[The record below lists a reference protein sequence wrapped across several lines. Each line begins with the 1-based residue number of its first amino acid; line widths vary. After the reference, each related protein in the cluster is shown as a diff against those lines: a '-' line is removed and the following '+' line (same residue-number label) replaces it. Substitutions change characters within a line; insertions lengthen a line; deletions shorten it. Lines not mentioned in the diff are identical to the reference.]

1 MTHGLCGKEGAMVFK
16 RVLKGIGRLMLTT
29 AVMCGVGLFLCSSEV
44 KAEIKDPVIGITNTN
59 NTGVDDTR
67 FNVTITNKNT
77 EASGKITVK
86 KVELCEDTACSS
98 SVASFTLSSE
108 LEIVEGADSTFSISN
123 SDFIKN
129 AEYSKLTSG
138 TISIKGV
145 RITYDSDTQNKT
157 MTKDCGSV
165 IPAITSN
172 TLYKISIP
180 KLTKDGGSSAPYDTN
195 ASYSDSNFTIKVGD
209 RTGDRTYE
217 AGKAGYGYAGESVL
231 ITPSGNPDYYIN
243 YYTDSTDVP
252 TWDSGKFSE
261 PETPYSVDNLNGD
274 VTVNVQYFPKFNDVW
289 FETTGS
295 TNVYLDDDGK
305 ATYTSLAAKFDN
317 DKLNS
322 SGNDRNIIMS
332 NMVIVPELTDTGST
346 NIAGDAWSSVGGTS
360 STKIDFGTLTRHA
373 LSDINSPGIAKVK
386 AIALKPNGGNGET
399 PPINPVETKSSDKY
413 LSLNVYAQPTG
424 ILLQNVPISVM
435 AGGNAT
441 TVKIFNGIEP
451 GGANQNPSIYAETL
465 TVTPSEVLDKSSTN
479 FKYNAATG
487 EVTVKASS
495 TATSGATATVTLTLD
510 NGITTPIY
518 KSFEV
523 KIISFDKDKTISSI
537 KNSNKNYITYNKD
550 KGYSLDIKQLIIDNA
565 KDSSGNSITID
576 KNQITE
582 VKVGSTS
589 CSEGTWKP
597 SEAALNQK
605 VSCKINGVKIEES
618 DGLKVSAYPM
628 PTATYSSSN
637 RTLSV
642 KIPTKVATA
651 YSDDNNIRQS
661 KGFKLIL
668 EDSSGN
674 TLYEYTDSKYQN
686 VLSSS
691 SESTVTYTV
700 TATDIEGMITSAA
713 SNGKF
718 SADTTSVKF
727 KVIPMGYKQSSTS
740 DETIKAKDEIAGKT
754 DAVTVYKV
762 SASGTNFT
770 SSAAYGLDGQT
781 VSITATPNSGYSF
794 KQWSDGNTSNPRQ
807 VKVSASGTRS
817 FQAVAGDRVA
827 NSTGAGG
834 TDNSE
839 LYDDVPKTAESNSA
853 IWLIVFMVF
862 AVMGTTYALYLQ
874 LRAANSKH
882 DR

>member
-1 MTHGLCGKEGAMVFK
+1 MVFK

-44 KAEIKDPVIGITNTN
+44 KADPTL
-59 NTGVDDTR
+59 
-67 FNVTITNKNT
+67 TIT
-77 EASGKITVK
+77 S
-86 KVELCEDTACSS
+86 
-98 SVASFTLSSE
+98 
-108 LEIVEGADSTFSISN
+108 
-123 SDFIKN
+123 
-129 AEYSKLTSG
+129 
-138 TISIKGV
+138 
-145 RITYDSDTQNKT
+145 
-157 MTKDCGSV
+157 
-165 IPAITSN
+165 TSN
-172 TLYKISIP
+172 T
-180 KLTKDGGSSAPYDTN
+180 N
-195 ASYSDSNFTIKVGD
+195 
-209 RTGDRTYE
+209 
-217 AGKAGYGYAGESVL
+217 
-231 ITPSGNPDYYIN
+231 
-243 YYTDSTDVP
+243 
-252 TWDSGKFSE
+252 
-261 PETPYSVDNLNGD
+261 
-274 VTVNVQYFPKFNDVW
+274 
-289 FETTGS
+289 
-295 TNVYLDDDGK
+295 
-305 ATYTSLAAKFDN
+305 
-317 DKLNS
+317 
-322 SGNDRNIIMS
+322 
-332 NMVIVPELTDTGST
+332 LTDNRFVLGVNNSGETS
-346 NIAGDAWSSVGGTS
+346 NITV
-360 STKIDFGTLTRHA
+360 TKIDFYKSNSSGTL
-373 LSDINSPGIAKVK
+373 SDPISSVSLDSDNTISAGASDGKINITNKQFIEGYSGSDTGNVSIAGVSV
-386 AIALKPNGGNGET
+386 T
-399 PPINPVETKSSDKY
+399 YSVDDSSDVTK
-413 LSLNVYAQPTG
+413 
-424 ILLQNVPISVM
+424 
-435 AGGNAT
+435 
-441 TVKIFNGIEP
+441 
-451 GGANQNPSIYAETL
+451 
-465 TVTPSEVLDKSSTN
+465 TVTPLSD
-479 FKYNAATG
+479 
-487 EVTVKASS
+487 VTTAPIYKVSAVKASS
-495 TATSGATATVTLTLD
+495 YREVDYNPTFKYTVGNRENCQFGYQGETYKIEDVNTNVSHYYMLAKLDNNDPSNPIKFNADDNGWEDCSSPDFEIASDNIGNGNVLYHVAYLPKVQGKKLVVTGSSNSGSTLSSTRLDIVSNSVVGDTTLTYEIGSFENENENAQKNTILGYYTKSALGTIISNMASISANPSGSNGCNVTMKLSNIGTTGEVEVKLEIKLGTNDVASVVLPITLRAITATGFELQSDTVTLMAGESKDVSIIKGILPAGANQTLENYTGSATVTSGNNLIETCTYNNTGGNKTVGTITLKAKSGVTSGTATVQIKLKDNTTLTDLAPQ
-510 NGITTPIY
+510 TLT
-518 KSFEV
+518 V
-523 KIISFDKDKTISSI
+523 KIISFSKDNTIKSI
-537 KNSNKNYITYNKD
+537 NKNNKNYITYNKD

-565 KDSSGNSITID
+565 KDTSDNTVTITKDQIDVSVGDSSCTDGI
-576 KNQITE
+576 
-582 VKVGSTS
+582 
-589 CSEGTWKP
+589 WKP
-597 SEAALNQK
+597 SEAATNKEVKCK
-605 VSCKINGVKIEES
+605 VNGVQI
-618 DGLKVSAYPM
+618 DGIRVSAYPM

-700 TATDIEGMITSAA
+700 PAADIEGMITSAA

-807 VKVSASGTRS
+807 VKVSASGTRA

>member
-1 MTHGLCGKEGAMVFK
+1 MVFK

-44 KAEIKDPVIGITNTN
+44 KAATVTLSGNGDISVKVNASQGEIDAMTETIKIQLLNDTKVLYEITGNKSDFEANTDKEYSLSAADFIKGSVAYKDNWDDVMGSNASTTITINGAKLLKDGNSELSVTCNTTAKTNQIYKVSAEKASSFSGVQFNPTFKYTVGERDSQYGYSGESYTISNQAGSADNYYMLSKKGSSAIFLASDTEWKDCKDVSQIASDTIGSENVYEVAYLPKVTGISVSNSSDTN
-59 NTGVDDTR
+59 NTKLLDTVDPKSLSAISDSIEEI
-67 FNVTITNKNT
+67 ITN
-77 EASGKITVK
+77 ITFGIN
-86 KVELCEDTACSS
+86 
-98 SVASFTLSSE
+98 SF
-108 LEIVEGADSTFSISN
+108 I
-123 SDFIKN
+123 
-129 AEYSKLTSG
+129 
-138 TISIKGV
+138 
-145 RITYDSDTQNKT
+145 
-157 MTKDCGSV
+157 
-165 IPAITSN
+165 
-172 TLYKISIP
+172 
-180 KLTKDGGSSAPYDTN
+180 
-195 ASYSDSNFTIKVGD
+195 
-209 RTGDRTYE
+209 
-217 AGKAGYGYAGESVL
+217 
-231 ITPSGNPDYYIN
+231 
-243 YYTDSTDVP
+243 
-252 TWDSGKFSE
+252 
-261 PETPYSVDNLNGD
+261 
-274 VTVNVQYFPKFNDVW
+274 
-289 FETTGS
+289 
-295 TNVYLDDDGK
+295 
-305 ATYTSLAAKFDN
+305 
-317 DKLNS
+317 
-322 SGNDRNIIMS
+322 
-332 NMVIVPELTDTGST
+332 
-346 NIAGDAWSSVGGTS
+346 S
-360 STKIDFGTLTRHA
+360 STE
-373 LSDINSPGIAKVK
+373 S
-386 AIALKPNGGNGET
+386 
-399 PPINPVETKSSDKY
+399 SSDKSAIQGY
-413 LSLNVYAQPTG
+413 YNIECTPSLASADTPMNLNIPNDSVTQSSFNLKMQLNNTASGGAGKVVIKLKLGNLQDPVASVDLPIVLNCKPTKL
-424 ILLQNVPISVM
+424 LLQNVPISLI
-435 AGGNAT
+435 AGSEKK
-441 TVKIFNGIEP
+441 TVKIFKGVEP
-451 GGANQNPSIYAETL
+451 SGANQDPSGYTAVL
-465 TVTPSEVLDKSSTN
+465 DVTPSGVLEGIPTYNSST
-479 FKYNAATG
+479 G
-487 EVTVKASS
+487 EITIKASS
-495 TATSGATATVTLTLD
+495 TAAAGSTAKVTLKLTD
-510 NGITTPIY
+510 GFNNVVSQ
-518 KSFEV
+518 SFDV
-523 KIISFDKDKTISSI
+523 NIISFSKDNTIKSI
-537 KNSNKNYITYNKD
+537 NNSNKNYITYNKD

-565 KDSSGNSITID
+565 KDTSDNTVTITKD
-576 KNQITE
+576 QIKS
-582 VKVGSTS
+582 VSVGGSP
-589 CSEGTWKP
+589 CSDGMWKP

-674 TLYEYTDSKYQN
+674 TLYEYTDSKYQS

-700 TATDIEGMITSAA
+700 PAADIEGMVTSAA

-807 VKVSASGTRS
+807 VKVSASGTRA

>member
-44 KAEIKDPVIGITNTN
+44 KAAVDVDLDSDGDGGFKVTVSAPKDEDIKAIKTITLYNNSDALLVKSLGDNETVDTSLGEISKTYTIKDTEFIMGITDAGTKN
-59 NTGVDDTR
+59 NWKSLLSSIPATISVNKATVEYATSNSTLTKDSPSVSVSSKKIYE
-67 FNVTITNKNT
+67 VTVNRNDIGASFKPSFTNKFDGTYVVNERDMPYGYEGEKYT
-77 EASGKITVK
+77 VIPYSSGFDPNSYYNLVRKASVVGDISTDDPNWKQAGHIEG
-86 KVELCEDTACSS
+86 ELSS
-98 SVASFTLSSE
+98 SQDDNNDNNELQVAYLPAIGELKISSP
-108 LEIVEGADSTFSISN
+108 TQ
-123 SDFIKN
+123 
-129 AEYSKLTSG
+129 G
-138 TISIKGV
+138 TISATGD
-145 RITYDSDTQNKT
+145 RIDVFTTGT
-157 MTKDCGSV
+157 T
-165 IPAITSN
+165 PITSN
-172 TLYKISIP
+172 ISYEIVNYLEDSENLDKTAALQKYSFVAEGVKIAGLGYFAATTERQADGICKVDIGLENINQSGSGSVTISA
-180 KLTKDGGSSAPYDTN
+180 KLGSETVS
-195 ASYSDSNFTIKVGD
+195 
-209 RTGDRTYE
+209 
-217 AGKAGYGYAGESVL
+217 SVPV
-231 ITPSGNPDYYIN
+231 TYYIG
-243 YYTDSTDVP
+243 V
-252 TWDSGKFSE
+252 K
-261 PETPYSVDNLNGD
+261 
-274 VTVNVQYFPKFNDVW
+274 PK
-289 FETTGS
+289 
-295 TNVYLDDDGK
+295 
-305 ATYTSLAAKFDN
+305 
-317 DKLNS
+317 
-322 SGNDRNIIMS
+322 
-332 NMVIVPELTDTGST
+332 
-346 NIAGDAWSSVGGTS
+346 
-360 STKIDFGTLTRHA
+360 TL
-373 LSDINSPGIAKVK
+373 
-386 AIALKPNGGNGET
+386 
-399 PPINPVETKSSDKY
+399 
-413 LSLNVYAQPTG
+413 
-424 ILLQNVPISVM
+424 LLQNVPISLI
-435 AGGNAT
+435 AGGEKK
-441 TVKIFNGIEP
+441 TVKIFKGVEP
-451 GGANQNPSIYAETL
+451 SGANQDPSSYEGTLSFDKPALFDGTPTYNPS
-465 TVTPSEVLDKSSTN
+465 
-479 FKYNAATG
+479 TG
-487 EVTVKASS
+487 EITIKASS
-495 TATSGATATVTLTLD
+495 TATAGSAAKVTLTLKD
-510 NGITTPIY
+510 SSLNTVLQ
-518 KSFEV
+518 SFDV
-523 KIISFDKDKTISSI
+523 KIISFSKDNTIKSI
-537 KNSNKNYITYNKD
+537 NNSNKNYITYNKD

-565 KDSSGNSITID
+565 KDTSDNTVTITKD
-576 KNQITE
+576 QITN
-582 VKVGSTS
+582 VSVGGSPCTD
-589 CSEGTWKP
+589 GIWKP
-597 SEAALNQK
+597 SEAATNKEVKCK
-605 VSCKINGVKIEES
+605 VNGVQI
-618 DGLKVSAYPM
+618 DGIRVSAYPM

-674 TLYEYTDSKYQN
+674 TLYEYTDSKYQS

-700 TATDIEGMITSAA
+700 PAADIEGMVTSAA

>member
-44 KAEIKDPVIGITNTN
+44 KAANSPTISIERDSANKEFKIYLIPDPDDKDIDKDVVLYTLDARKNVELVNASSNSLCTINLIQSEIKKVNTTGTGDSDPVLIASISDRDFLIKVNESGNINNLTVGSETTVKPKVYLDSDLTELHAEPGEETAKSAPIYKATMQCDPIDTSASFKDPAKAPSFSYKNTTVGADIQYGYKEDNIEVTATPKNSFILGNYYRYYYIDGSMPTNAIDWKWSEDTGAMSIKLSGEAGKNDYKVTYLPKINELKITDPATGIVDVKVPNATSMVPSSAPNVTYEIYSWLQSDESCNKNVTAYIFNCDNTVIDN
-59 NTGVDDTR
+59 NTLASLATSNHTAGSFT
-67 FNVTITNKNT
+67 VTPTLMTAGEKG
-77 EASGKITVK
+77 SGKVK
-86 KVELCEDTACSS
+86 LQATLPGSDGNTFIAKEAIIPVYL
-98 SVASFTLSSE
+98 SVPVSGFTLNSTTVS
-108 LEIVEGADSTFSISN
+108 LMAGVEQQFDIIKAITPAGADQTISNYTFQVTESPNSTLLESISYAAGKVTLKAKSN
-123 SDFIKN
+123 V
-129 AEYSKLTSG
+129 TSG
-138 TISIKGV
+138 T
-145 RITYDSDTQNKT
+145 
-157 MTKDCGSV
+157 
-165 IPAITSN
+165 A
-172 TLYKISIP
+172 
-180 KLTKDGGSSAPYDTN
+180 
-195 ASYSDSNFTIKVGD
+195 
-209 RTGDRTYE
+209 
-217 AGKAGYGYAGESVL
+217 
-231 ITPSGNPDYYIN
+231 
-243 YYTDSTDVP
+243 
-252 TWDSGKFSE
+252 
-261 PETPYSVDNLNGD
+261 
-274 VTVNVQYFPKFNDVW
+274 
-289 FETTGS
+289 
-295 TNVYLDDDGK
+295 
-305 ATYTSLAAKFDN
+305 
-317 DKLNS
+317 
-322 SGNDRNIIMS
+322 
-332 NMVIVPELTDTGST
+332 
-346 NIAGDAWSSVGGTS
+346 
-360 STKIDFGTLTRHA
+360 
-373 LSDINSPGIAKVK
+373 
-386 AIALKPNGGNGET
+386 
-399 PPINPVETKSSDKY
+399 
-413 LSLNVYAQPTG
+413 
-424 ILLQNVPISVM
+424 
-435 AGGNAT
+435 
-441 TVKIFNGIEP
+441 TVKINLMDGSNVL
-451 GGANQNPSIYAETL
+451 ASQTL
-465 TVTPSEVLDKSSTN
+465 N
-479 FKYNAATG
+479 
-487 EVTVKASS
+487 
-495 TATSGATATVTLTLD
+495 
-510 NGITTPIY
+510 
-518 KSFEV
+518 V
-523 KIISFDKDKTISSI
+523 KIISFDKEKTISSI
-537 KNSNKNYITYNKD
+537 NKNNKNYITYNKD

-565 KDSSGNSITID
+565 KDTSDNAVTITKD
-576 KNQITE
+576 QITS
-582 VKVGSTS
+582 VSVGGSFCTD
-589 CSEGTWKP
+589 GIWKP
-597 SEAALNQK
+597 SEAATNKEVKCK
-605 VSCKINGVKIEES
+605 VNDVQI
-618 DGLKVSAYPM
+618 DGIRVSAYPM

-642 KIPTKVATA
+642 KIPTKVATS

-674 TLYEYTDSKYQN
+674 TLYEYTDSKYQS

-700 TATDIEGMITSAA
+700 PAADIEGMVTSAA

-807 VKVSASGTRS
+807 VKVSASGTRA

-874 LRAANSKH
+874 LKAANSKH

>member
-1 MTHGLCGKEGAMVFK
+1 MVFK

-44 KAEIKDPVIGITNTN
+44 KAEVKVILEAGNDINGNPGGFTVTVTAAQNDDISKITKIELMDDSSESLYSLTTETAVDTTSGDTSDKFQIKSSEFLEKIEKTSINSDGTEIKIKNAKVTYEKKPGSGTGAQTTQDSSALDPVITK
-59 NTGVDDTR
+59 
-67 FNVTITNKNT
+67 TI
-77 EASGKITVK
+77 
-86 KVELCEDTACSS
+86 
-98 SVASFTLSSE
+98 
-108 LEIVEGADSTFSISN
+108 
-123 SDFIKN
+123 
-129 AEYSKLTSG
+129 
-138 TISIKGV
+138 
-145 RITYDSDTQNKT
+145 
-157 MTKDCGSV
+157 
-165 IPAITSN
+165 
-172 TLYKISIP
+172 YKISAP
-180 KLTKDGGSSAPYDTN
+180 ALDNSQYETDLSSSSP
-195 ASYSDSNFTIKVGD
+195 SYTI
-209 RTGDRTYE
+209 TATYVE
-217 AGKAGYGYAGESVL
+217 GVVGYGYKDEEYSIKSSA
-231 ITPSGNPDYYIN
+231 TDYYAN
-243 YYTDSTDVP
+243 YHTGSA
-252 TWDSGKFSE
+252 SE
-261 PETPYSVDNLNGD
+261 WTEEGEFKDATTPYSGTLGTNPIP
-274 VTVNVQYFPKFNDVW
+274 TKVQYFPKFNNVW

-295 TNVYLDDDGK
+295 TNVYLDDNGR
-305 ATYTSLAAKFDN
+305 ATYNSLKAIFDN
-317 DKLNS
+317 NNLNNS
-322 SGNDRNIIMS
+322 SGKDRNIIMS
-332 NMVIVPELTDTGST
+332 NMVIVPELTNTGST
-346 NIAGDAWSSVGGTS
+346 NIAGYTWSSGGGTP
-360 STKIDFGTLTRHA
+360 STTINFGTSTTHA

-386 AIALKPNGGNGET
+386 AIARKSNGGNVET
-399 PPINPVETKSSDKY
+399 PPINSVETTSSDNY

-435 AGGNAT
+435 AGESKD
-441 TVKIFNGIEP
+441 VSIIKGILP
-451 GGANQNPSIYAETL
+451 AGANQNLENYTGSA
-465 TVTPSEVLDKSSTN
+465 TVTSGNNLIETCTYNNTGGNKTVGTITLKAKS
-479 FKYNAATG
+479 G
-487 EVTVKASS
+487 V
-495 TATSGATATVTLTLD
+495 TSGTATVQIELKEGSKSLD
-510 NGITTPIY
+510 K
-518 KSFEV
+518 KSFNV
-523 KIISFDKDKTISSI
+523 KIISLDKEKTISSI
-537 KNSNKNYITYNKD
+537 NKNNKNYITYNKD

-565 KDSSGNSITID
+565 KDTSDNAVTITKD
-576 KNQITE
+576 QITE
-582 VKVGSTS
+582 VYVGGLS
-589 CSEGTWKP
+589 CSDGIWKP
-597 SEAALNQK
+597 SEAATNKEVKCK
-605 VSCKINGVKIEES
+605 VNGVQI
-618 DGLKVSAYPM
+618 DGIRVSAYPM

-700 TATDIEGMITSAA
+700 PAADIEGMITSAA

>member
-44 KAEIKDPVIGITNTN
+44 KAATVGVTSNDGNLNITVTDDSSENISSINSVSLYKDNSDTDPIFKVDEITSEIDGSSLKFTITKENFLKHVNKNAITDGSSITIKKIDVSYTCGN
-59 NTGVDDTR
+59 NTQV
-67 FNVTITNKNT
+67 NKS
-77 EASGKITVK
+77 ESITVETNPIYK
-86 KVELCEDTACSS
+86 LEMSYSQIDPSATFGID
-98 SVASFTLSSE
+98 SFSYKN
-108 LEIVEGADSTFSISN
+108 INVGAD
-123 SDFIKN
+123 
-129 AEYSKLTSG
+129 
-138 TISIKGV
+138 
-145 RITYDSDTQNKT
+145 
-157 MTKDCGSV
+157 
-165 IPAITSN
+165 IP
-172 TLYKISIP
+172 
-180 KLTKDGGSSAPYDTN
+180 
-195 ASYSDSNFTIKVGD
+195 
-209 RTGDRTYE
+209 
-217 AGKAGYGYAGESVL
+217 YGYAGDTIEVTANPTGQYMLKNYYRYHYVSSSPGETKDWKWSEADSTMSIKLSNTASNDYIVKYLPKIKELKITEPTTGKVEAKVANSTEQGPTQDPIVTCAINSWEQTGEDCDKDVEAYIFAYKSAEIDNNTLEILGATSNGNVRGSFVVNCKLKTAGEKGSGKVTLKATLPVVDGTMFPEPEISVPVYL
-231 ITPSGNPDYYIN
+231 SVPADGFTLNSTTVSLMAGVEQQFDIIKAITPAGADQTISNYTFQVTESPNSTLLESISYAAGKVTLKAKSNVTSG
-243 YYTDSTDVP
+243 T
-252 TWDSGKFSE
+252 
-261 PETPYSVDNLNGD
+261 
-274 VTVNVQYFPKFNDVW
+274 
-289 FETTGS
+289 
-295 TNVYLDDDGK
+295 
-305 ATYTSLAAKFDN
+305 A
-317 DKLNS
+317 
-322 SGNDRNIIMS
+322 
-332 NMVIVPELTDTGST
+332 
-346 NIAGDAWSSVGGTS
+346 
-360 STKIDFGTLTRHA
+360 
-373 LSDINSPGIAKVK
+373 
-386 AIALKPNGGNGET
+386 
-399 PPINPVETKSSDKY
+399 
-413 LSLNVYAQPTG
+413 
-424 ILLQNVPISVM
+424 
-435 AGGNAT
+435 
-441 TVKIFNGIEP
+441 TVKINLMDGSNVL
-451 GGANQNPSIYAETL
+451 ASQTL
-465 TVTPSEVLDKSSTN
+465 N
-479 FKYNAATG
+479 
-487 EVTVKASS
+487 
-495 TATSGATATVTLTLD
+495 
-510 NGITTPIY
+510 
-518 KSFEV
+518 V
-523 KIISFDKDKTISSI
+523 KIISFDKEKTISSI
-537 KNSNKNYITYNKD
+537 NKNNKNYITYNKD

-565 KDSSGNSITID
+565 KDTSDSTVTITKDQIIAVSVDGSSCTDGI
-576 KNQITE
+576 
-582 VKVGSTS
+582 
-589 CSEGTWKP
+589 WKP

-605 VSCKINGVKIEES
+605 VSCKINGVQISES

-700 TATDIEGMITSAA
+700 TAADIEGMITSAA

>member
-29 AVMCGVGLFLCSSEV
+29 VVMCGVGLFLCSSDV
-44 KAEIKDPVIGITNTN
+44 KAAGTLPENAAGDQRLYVTDADDNNYQIVIDAPANATYKGIKE
-59 NTGVDDTR
+59 
-67 FNVTITNKNT
+67 FK
-77 EASGKITVK
+77 VK
-86 KVELCEDTACSS
+86 H
-98 SVASFTLSSE
+98 
-108 LEIVEGADSTFSISN
+108 N
-123 SDFIKN
+123 
-129 AEYSKLTSG
+129 
-138 TISIKGV
+138 
-145 RITYDSDTQNKT
+145 
-157 MTKDCGSV
+157 
-165 IPAITSN
+165 SN
-172 TLYKISIP
+172 TVYEVTSFSSFSEVTNDASNAFIPLAEIPKNDLDIAIMNSIP
-180 KLTKDGGSSAPYDTN
+180 SKIPESA
-195 ASYSDSNFTIKVGD
+195 
-209 RTGDRTYE
+209 
-217 AGKAGYGYAGESVL
+217 L
-231 ITPSGNPDYYIN
+231 
-243 YYTDSTDVP
+243 
-252 TWDSGKFSE
+252 
-261 PETPYSVDNLNGD
+261 
-274 VTVNVQYFPKFNDVW
+274 
-289 FETTGS
+289 
-295 TNVYLDDDGK
+295 
-305 ATYTSLAAKFDN
+305 
-317 DKLNS
+317 S
-322 SGNDRNIIMS
+322 SGNTIMLDVSMNTSQNGNDYEERAGEFKSKPIYKVSAAKTDAFSGVNFTPSFKYVVGGRNSQYGYS
-332 NMVIVPELTDTGST
+332 NEEYKITNEPYTADNYYMLAKDFITDPSSTFDASDTGWKNCSAPDVTIATGSINGANVEYKVAYLPKVTSISVSGSSNTTKTKLIDTTSPKSLSAISDSIEEIETTVTFDIDSLISSAESSANLST
-346 NIAGDAWSSVGGTS
+346 VQGYYKVECVPSLPSETTEMQLNVPLDKVTAKTFDVKMRLNNTNSVGTGKVT
-360 STKIDFGTLTRHA
+360 TKLVLGDLTVASVDLPITL
-373 LSDINSPGIAKVK
+373 GCK
-386 AIALKPNGGNGET
+386 
-399 PPINPVETKSSDKY
+399 
-413 LSLNVYAQPTG
+413 PTG
-424 ILLQNVPISVM
+424 ILFQNVPISVM
-435 AGGNAT
+435 VGGGSQ
-441 TVKIFNGIEP
+441 VVQVLKGIEP
-451 GGANQNPSIYAETL
+451 SGAIQDFSSYSGTITETTGNL
-465 TVTPSEVLDKSSTN
+465 LDHTPEY
-479 FKYNAATG
+479 FKYDPATG
-487 EVTVKASS
+487 TVTVKASS
-495 TATSGATATVTLTLD
+495 TATPGATAKVRLTLTD
-510 NGITTPIY
+510 SSFSNSVS
-518 KSFEV
+518 KEFEV
-523 KIISFDKDKTISSI
+523 KIISFDKGKTIDSI
-537 KNSNKNYITYNKD
+537 NKSNKNYITYNKD
-550 KGYSLDIKQLIIDNA
+550 KGYSLDINQLIIDNA
-565 KDSSGNSITID
+565 KDSSGNAITISKD
-576 KNQITE
+576 QITE
-582 VKVGSTS
+582 IKVGGSPCDGS
-589 CSEGTWKP
+589 WKP

-605 VSCKINGVKIEES
+605 VSCKINGVQISES
-618 DGLKVSAYPM
+618 DGFKVSAYPM

-674 TLYEYTDSKYQN
+674 TLYEYTDSKYQS

-700 TATDIEGMITSAA
+700 PAADIEGMVTSAA

-874 LRAANSKH
+874 LKAANSKH

>member
-44 KAEIKDPVIGITNTN
+44 KAANSPTISIERDSANKEFKIYLIPDPDDKNIDKDVVLYTLDSTVKLVDSNNSDNDLCTINLEQNEIKKVSAYGTGDSTPVLIASISDRNFLIKVNESGNINNLTVGSETTVKPKVYLNSNSTELNAESGKGTAKSAPIYKVTMQYDPIDASASFSTPSFSYKNTTVGADIQYGYKEDNIEVTATPKNSFILGNYYRYYYIDGSMPTNAIDWKWSEDTGAMSIKLSGEAGKNDYKVTYLPKINELKITDPATGIVDVKVPNATSMVPSSAPNVTYEIYSWLQSDESCNKNVTAYIFNCDNTVIDN
-59 NTGVDDTR
+59 NTLASLATSNHTAGSFT
-67 FNVTITNKNT
+67 VTPTLMTAGEKG
-77 EASGKITVK
+77 SGKVK
-86 KVELCEDTACSS
+86 LQATLPGSDGNTFIAKEAIIPVYL
-98 SVASFTLSSE
+98 SVPVSGFTLNSTTVS
-108 LEIVEGADSTFSISN
+108 LMAGVEQQFDIIKAITPAGADQTISNYTFQVTESPNSTLLESISYAAGKVTLKAKSN
-123 SDFIKN
+123 V
-129 AEYSKLTSG
+129 TSG
-138 TISIKGV
+138 T
-145 RITYDSDTQNKT
+145 
-157 MTKDCGSV
+157 
-165 IPAITSN
+165 A
-172 TLYKISIP
+172 
-180 KLTKDGGSSAPYDTN
+180 
-195 ASYSDSNFTIKVGD
+195 
-209 RTGDRTYE
+209 
-217 AGKAGYGYAGESVL
+217 
-231 ITPSGNPDYYIN
+231 
-243 YYTDSTDVP
+243 
-252 TWDSGKFSE
+252 
-261 PETPYSVDNLNGD
+261 
-274 VTVNVQYFPKFNDVW
+274 
-289 FETTGS
+289 
-295 TNVYLDDDGK
+295 
-305 ATYTSLAAKFDN
+305 
-317 DKLNS
+317 
-322 SGNDRNIIMS
+322 
-332 NMVIVPELTDTGST
+332 
-346 NIAGDAWSSVGGTS
+346 
-360 STKIDFGTLTRHA
+360 
-373 LSDINSPGIAKVK
+373 
-386 AIALKPNGGNGET
+386 
-399 PPINPVETKSSDKY
+399 
-413 LSLNVYAQPTG
+413 
-424 ILLQNVPISVM
+424 
-435 AGGNAT
+435 
-441 TVKIFNGIEP
+441 TVKINLMDGSNVL
-451 GGANQNPSIYAETL
+451 ASQTL
-465 TVTPSEVLDKSSTN
+465 N
-479 FKYNAATG
+479 
-487 EVTVKASS
+487 
-495 TATSGATATVTLTLD
+495 
-510 NGITTPIY
+510 
-518 KSFEV
+518 V
-523 KIISFDKDKTISSI
+523 KIISFDKEKTISSI
-537 KNSNKNYITYNKD
+537 NKNNKNYITYNKD

-565 KDSSGNSITID
+565 KDTSDNAVTITKD
-576 KNQITE
+576 QITS
-582 VKVGSTS
+582 VSVGGSFCTD
-589 CSEGTWKP
+589 GIWKP
-597 SEAALNQK
+597 SEAATNKEVKCK
-605 VSCKINGVKIEES
+605 VNDVQI
-618 DGLKVSAYPM
+618 DGIRVSAYPM

-674 TLYEYTDSKYQN
+674 TLYEYTDSKYQS

-700 TATDIEGMITSAA
+700 PAADIEGMVTSAA

-762 SASGTNFT
+762 SASGTNF
-770 SSAAYGLDGQT
+770 SSTAAYGLDGQT

-874 LRAANSKH
+874 LKAANSKH

>member
-1 MTHGLCGKEGAMVFK
+1 MVFK

-44 KAEIKDPVIGITNTN
+44 KATVSVTLEADIDANNSPTGGFKVTVSAPQNEDIKAIKKITLYTNGSTELLVKSLGDTETVDTSLGEISKTYIIKDTEFIMGITDAGTKNNWESLLSSIPATISVNKATVEYATSSDPKTADSSGSSVSSKKIYEVAVNRIDTGVSFTPSFINKFDGTYVVNGRNMPYGYEGEKYTVKPYSDGFNLNYYYNLVRKYSGDSISTDDLNWKQAGHIEGELSSSQDDNNDNNELQVAYLPAIGELKISSPTHGTISATGDRIDVFTTGTTPITSNISYEIVNYLEDSENLDKTAALQKYSFVAEGVKIAGLGVLSATTEEQANGNCKVEMGLENTN
-59 NTGVDDTR
+59 NSGNG
-67 FNVTITNKNT
+67 NVTISAKLGNKT
-77 EASGKITVK
+77 I
-86 KVELCEDTACSS
+86 CSS
-98 SVASFTLSSE
+98 SLAIYL
-108 LEIVEGADSTFSISN
+108 
-123 SDFIKN
+123 
-129 AEYSKLTSG
+129 
-138 TISIKGV
+138 GV
-145 RITYDSDTQNKT
+145 K
-157 MTKDCGSV
+157 
-165 IPAITSN
+165 
-172 TLYKISIP
+172 
-180 KLTKDGGSSAPYDTN
+180 
-195 ASYSDSNFTIKVGD
+195 
-209 RTGDRTYE
+209 
-217 AGKAGYGYAGESVL
+217 
-231 ITPSGNPDYYIN
+231 
-243 YYTDSTDVP
+243 
-252 TWDSGKFSE
+252 
-261 PETPYSVDNLNGD
+261 
-274 VTVNVQYFPKFNDVW
+274 
-289 FETTGS
+289 
-295 TNVYLDDDGK
+295 
-305 ATYTSLAAKFDN
+305 
-317 DKLNS
+317 
-322 SGNDRNIIMS
+322 
-332 NMVIVPELTDTGST
+332 
-346 NIAGDAWSSVGGTS
+346 
-360 STKIDFGTLTRHA
+360 
-373 LSDINSPGIAKVK
+373 
-386 AIALKPNGGNGET
+386 
-399 PPINPVETKSSDKY
+399 
-413 LSLNVYAQPTG
+413 PTG
-424 ILLQNVPISVM
+424 IILQNVPISVM

-441 TVKIFNGIEP
+441 TVKIFKGIEP
-451 GGANQNPSIYAETL
+451 SGANQSLSSYTASLSVSPSGVIDDTNA
-465 TVTPSEVLDKSSTN
+465 SFNSST
-479 FKYNAATG
+479 G
-487 EVTVKASS
+487 EITVKANS
-495 TATSGATATVTLTLD
+495 TATAGKKATVTLTLN
-510 NGITTPIY
+510 NGITTPISN
-518 KSFEV
+518 SFDV

-565 KDSSGNSITID
+565 KDTSDNTVTITKD
-576 KNQITE
+576 QIIA
-582 VKVGSTS
+582 VSVGGSLCTD
-589 CSEGTWKP
+589 GIWKP

-605 VSCKINGVKIEES
+605 VSCKINGVQISES

-700 TATDIEGMITSAA
+700 PAADIEGMVTSAA

>member
-1 MTHGLCGKEGAMVFK
+1 MVFK

-44 KAEIKDPVIGITNTN
+44 KAAAPSSPNGDEKVYINEVGDNYEIVIDAPASTNYTTIENPKILLNSKQVVDSGFTIMTGTIENTTGAPKILKLAEIAKSAVDNALMEKISDNTLTETTDFTVGSSVDLKAEITVGSTKKTSEDHIESKPIYKVDVTKF
-59 NTGVDDTR
+59 NTGVTFAPTFSYTVGGRNMQYGYEGESYEVMPSQTGYDLNNYFDLVKKSGSLSLNSEDSAWR
-67 FNVTITNKNT
+67 SANTI
-77 EASGKITVK
+77 SGTIKGDQSENEFQVAYLPKIEELKITDPTSGRLDIITSGVAPVDSTVK
-86 KVELCEDTACSS
+86 YQIGKLAGDKETSFNDLAKYKLVASTPSSTNLGSFGATTEGQSVGDCKITMSLINTGTSGSGTARISAVLGNNTVRYVDLPVS
-98 SVASFTLSSE
+98 LSVAATGFELQSTTVSLMAGVEQQFDIIKGITPAGANQTLSNYTGTVSVTSGANL
-108 LEIVEGADSTFSISN
+108 LETPTYDN
-123 SDFIKN
+123 
-129 AEYSKLTSG
+129 TSG
-138 TISIKGV
+138 TI
-145 RITYDSDTQNKT
+145 
-157 MTKDCGSV
+157 
-165 IPAITSN
+165 
-172 TLYKISIP
+172 TLK
-180 KLTKDGGSSAPYDTN
+180 
-195 ASYSDSNFTIKVGD
+195 
-209 RTGDRTYE
+209 
-217 AGKAGYGYAGESVL
+217 
-231 ITPSGNPDYYIN
+231 
-243 YYTDSTDVP
+243 
-252 TWDSGKFSE
+252 
-261 PETPYSVDNLNGD
+261 
-274 VTVNVQYFPKFNDVW
+274 
-289 FETTGS
+289 
-295 TNVYLDDDGK
+295 
-305 ATYTSLAAKFDN
+305 
-317 DKLNS
+317 
-322 SGNDRNIIMS
+322 
-332 NMVIVPELTDTGST
+332 
-346 NIAGDAWSSVGGTS
+346 
-360 STKIDFGTLTRHA
+360 
-373 LSDINSPGIAKVK
+373 
-386 AIALKPNGGNGET
+386 
-399 PPINPVETKSSDKY
+399 TKSG
-413 LSLNVYAQPTG
+413 V
-424 ILLQNVPISVM
+424 
-435 AGGNAT
+435 
-441 TVKIFNGIEP
+441 
-451 GGANQNPSIYAETL
+451 
-465 TVTPSEVLDKSSTN
+465 
-479 FKYNAATG
+479 
-487 EVTVKASS
+487 
-495 TATSGATATVTLTLD
+495 TSGTATVQIELKDGATSID
-510 NGITTPIY
+510 K
-518 KSFEV
+518 KSFDV
-523 KIISFDKDKTISSI
+523 KIISFSKDNTIKSI
-537 KNSNKNYITYNKD
+537 NNSNKNYITYNKD

-565 KDSSGNSITID
+565 KDTSDNTVTITKD
-576 KNQITE
+576 QITD
-582 VKVGSTS
+582 VSVGGSS
-589 CSEGTWKP
+589 CSDGIWKP
-597 SEAALNQK
+597 SEAATNKEVKCK
-605 VSCKINGVKIEES
+605 VNGVQI
-618 DGLKVSAYPM
+618 DGIRVSAYPM

-642 KIPTKVATA
+642 KIPTKVATS

-674 TLYEYTDSKYQN
+674 TLYEYTDSKYQS

-700 TATDIEGMITSAA
+700 PAADIEGMVTSAA

-807 VKVSASGTRS
+807 VKVSASGTRA

-827 NSTGAGG
+827 NSAGAGG

>member
-1 MTHGLCGKEGAMVFK
+1 MVFK

-44 KAEIKDPVIGITNTN
+44 KAANYSQSGATVNFSSINGTGIDDVRFSVTVTN
-59 NTGVDDTR
+59 NNTTDDNSVR
-67 FNVTITNKNT
+67 GEN
-77 EASGKITVK
+77 ITVTKIDLLKDTTVIATFDYSDDDGNVLGKLGSSDDNK
-86 KVELCEDTACSS
+86 K
-98 SVASFTLSSE
+98 
-108 LEIVEGADSTFSISN
+108 TFDIKN
-123 SDFIKN
+123 SDFIKAVEQSVINPGN
-129 AEYSKLTSG
+129 AVELNKVRVTYSG
-138 TISIKGV
+138 TNAVGSPKEEDISVATSLPIYKVLVENANPTGV
-145 RITYDSDTQNKT
+145 SFQPDF
-157 MTKDCGSV
+157 
-165 IPAITSN
+165 
-172 TLYKISIP
+172 
-180 KLTKDGGSSAPYDTN
+180 
-195 ASYSDSNFTIKVGD
+195 SYKVGN
-209 RTGDRTYE
+209 RNMQ
-217 AGKAGYGYAGESVL
+217 YGYAGESYTV
-231 ITPSGNPDYYIN
+231 TPTKNNYDLN
-243 YYTDSTDVP
+243 YYYDYVKKSTAFPARLDMKDG
-252 TWDSGKFSE
+252 TWRAAN
-261 PETPYSVDNLNGD
+261 TI
-274 VTVNVQYFPKFNDVW
+274 
-289 FETTGS
+289 TG
-295 TNVYLDDDGK
+295 
-305 ATYTSLAAKFDN
+305 
-317 DKLNS
+317 
-322 SGNDRNIIMS
+322 
-332 NMVIVPELTDTGST
+332 EL
-346 NIAGDAWSSVGGTS
+346 
-360 STKIDFGTLTRHA
+360 
-373 LSDINSPGIAKVK
+373 
-386 AIALKPNGGNGET
+386 
-399 PPINPVETKSSDKY
+399 KSSQDENELKVAYLPRIKELKISDPTNGRLDITTPGTAPITRPVKYEIENYAGEESFSGLDKY
-413 LSLNVYAQPTG
+413 NFVAS
-424 ILLQNVPISVM
+424 VPQYTTPGMIE
-435 AGGNAT
+435 AT
-441 TVKIFNGIEP
+441 TVGQTQGECAVTMSLGNADTSVSGIVRISAMLGNNIEVAHVDLP
-451 GGANQNPSIYAETL
+451 VSLSIKATSFKLQSETVSLMAGVEQQFDIIKGILPAGANQDLSNYDG
-465 TVTPSEVLDKSSTN
+465 TVTVTSGSELLDTRTYAAGKLTLKTKPS
-479 FKYNAATG
+479 
-487 EVTVKASS
+487 VTSG
-495 TATSGATATVTLTLD
+495 TATIQIKLTDKTTSTDLGSQTL
-510 NGITTPIY
+510 N
-518 KSFEV
+518 V
-523 KIISFDKDKTISSI
+523 KIISFSKDNTIKSI
-537 KNSNKNYITYNKD
+537 NNSNKNYITYNKD

-565 KDSSGNSITID
+565 KDTSDNTVTIT
-576 KNQITE
+576 KYQITD
-582 VKVGSTS
+582 VYVGGSL
-589 CSEGTWKP
+589 CSDGIWKP

-674 TLYEYTDSKYQN
+674 TLYEYTDSKYQS

-691 SESTVTYTV
+691 SDSTVSYTV
-700 TATDIEGMITSAA
+700 TASDIEGMITSAA

-874 LRAANSKH
+874 LKAANSKH

>member
-1 MTHGLCGKEGAMVFK
+1 MVFK

-44 KAEIKDPVIGITNTN
+44 KAANVTLSGTGNISVVVNVSADEITAMTN
-59 NTGVDDTR
+59 NTIKIQLLSGGRVLYE
-67 FNVTITNKNT
+67 ITGNK
-77 EASGKITVK
+77 S
-86 KVELCEDTACSS
+86 DFTANIDKDYPIP
-98 SVASFTLSSE
+98 AT
-108 LEIVEGADSTFSISN
+108 
-123 SDFIKN
+123 DFIKGSVTYKDNWDAVMGSN
-129 AEYSKLTSG
+129 ASTTITIDGVKLLKDDNNDLSVTCTTTAKTNQIYKVSADKDKANTFSAVRYDPSSSYIYEVGGENRQYGYENETFKIKHGDTSYTNYYMLVKECPTDSNSFAPDDDSWQEGIEEIKSGTLGPDKSYEVAYLPKVTGISVSKSSDTINTKLLGTENSKSLSAISGSIEEISTDITFGIDSFISSEESSSDKSAIQGYYKIECTPYLASTNTPMTLTVPNDSVTSSIFKLKMKLNSTASGGAGKVVIKLVLGNYEVAHVDLPVSLSIKATGFELNSTTVSLMAGVEQQFDIIKAITPAGANQDLSNYDGTVTVTSGSELLDTRTYAAGKLTLKTKPSVTSG
-138 TISIKGV
+138 TATVQIKL
-145 RITYDSDTQNKT
+145 
-157 MTKDCGSV
+157 KD
-165 IPAITSN
+165 N
-172 TLYKISIP
+172 T
-180 KLTKDGGSSAPYDTN
+180 T
-195 ASYSDSNFTIKVGD
+195 
-209 RTGDRTYE
+209 
-217 AGKAGYGYAGESVL
+217 
-231 ITPSGNPDYYIN
+231 
-243 YYTDSTDVP
+243 
-252 TWDSGKFSE
+252 
-261 PETPYSVDNLNGD
+261 
-274 VTVNVQYFPKFNDVW
+274 
-289 FETTGS
+289 
-295 TNVYLDDDGK
+295 
-305 ATYTSLAAKFDN
+305 
-317 DKLNS
+317 
-322 SGNDRNIIMS
+322 
-332 NMVIVPELTDTGST
+332 LTDL
-346 NIAGDAWSSVGGTS
+346 APQ
-360 STKIDFGTLTRHA
+360 TLT
-373 LSDINSPGIAKVK
+373 
-386 AIALKPNGGNGET
+386 
-399 PPINPVETKSSDKY
+399 
-413 LSLNVYAQPTG
+413 
-424 ILLQNVPISVM
+424 
-435 AGGNAT
+435 
-441 TVKIFNGIEP
+441 
-451 GGANQNPSIYAETL
+451 
-465 TVTPSEVLDKSSTN
+465 
-479 FKYNAATG
+479 
-487 EVTVKASS
+487 
-495 TATSGATATVTLTLD
+495 
-510 NGITTPIY
+510 
-518 KSFEV
+518 V
-523 KIISFDKDKTISSI
+523 KIISLSKDNTIKSI
-537 KNSNKNYITYNKD
+537 NKNNKNYITYNKD

-565 KDSSGNSITID
+565 KDTSDNTVTITKDQIISVSVGDSSCTDGI
-576 KNQITE
+576 
-582 VKVGSTS
+582 
-589 CSEGTWKP
+589 WKP
-597 SEAALNQK
+597 SEAATNKEVKCK
-605 VSCKINGVKIEES
+605 VNGVQI
-618 DGLKVSAYPM
+618 DGIRVSAYPM

-674 TLYEYTDSKYQN
+674 TLYEYTDSKYQS

-691 SESTVTYTV
+691 SESTVSYTV
-700 TATDIEGMITSAA
+700 TASDIEGMITSAA

-874 LRAANSKH
+874 LKAANSKH

>member
-1 MTHGLCGKEGAMVFK
+1 MVFK

-44 KAEIKDPVIGITNTN
+44 RAAINAPTISSVTDHTSAINSGDV
-59 NTGVDDTR
+59 R
-67 FNVTITNKNT
+67 FT
-77 EASGKITVK
+77 ITVK
-86 KVELCEDTACSS
+86 NNDANSIKVSKIEFCTDDTCTNTISAVSLSSGSITSSGTLDIEVTNLQFLEGCNINSLSEGTKSIGGVKVTVVNESDQSDINSETTGASIHSAPIYKVSAEKATSFSGVKFTPTFKYTVGGRDSQYGYSGESYTISNASGTADNYYMLSKTGS
-98 SVASFTLSSE
+98 SVTFSASDTEWKDCSTVSEIASDNIDDGNVSYKVAYLPKVNKLVVTGSSNSGSTLSSTEPKSLAITTNSVNANTTLTYEIEAFIDSLEDQKDTILGYYYKVASVTESSNMASMSANPSGSNGCDVTMQLSNIGTTGAGKVKLAIILGNKDGNHIDVASVE
-108 LEIVEGADSTFSISN
+108 LPITLSAVTANGFELQNVPVSLMAGVSRDVPIIKGILPAGANQTLSNYEGIVTETTSP
-123 SDFIKN
+123 
-129 AEYSKLTSG
+129 KLLLNGTTLKYDKATGIVTLEAASGVTSG
-138 TISIKGV
+138 TATV
-145 RITYDSDTQNKT
+145 
-157 MTKDCGSV
+157 
-165 IPAITSN
+165 
-172 TLYKISIP
+172 KI
-180 KLTKDGGSSAPYDTN
+180 
-195 ASYSDSNFTIKVGD
+195 
-209 RTGDRTYE
+209 
-217 AGKAGYGYAGESVL
+217 
-231 ITPSGNPDYYIN
+231 
-243 YYTDSTDVP
+243 
-252 TWDSGKFSE
+252 
-261 PETPYSVDNLNGD
+261 
-274 VTVNVQYFPKFNDVW
+274 
-289 FETTGS
+289 
-295 TNVYLDDDGK
+295 
-305 ATYTSLAAKFDN
+305 
-317 DKLNS
+317 
-322 SGNDRNIIMS
+322 
-332 NMVIVPELTDTGST
+332 ELTDTTNST
-346 NIAGDAWSSVGGTS
+346 SLGT
-360 STKIDFGTLTRHA
+360 K
-373 LSDINSPGIAKVK
+373 
-386 AIALKPNGGNGET
+386 E
-399 PPINPVETKSSDKY
+399 
-413 LSLNVYAQPTG
+413 
-424 ILLQNVPISVM
+424 
-435 AGGNAT
+435 
-441 TVKIFNGIEP
+441 
-451 GGANQNPSIYAETL
+451 
-465 TVTPSEVLDKSSTN
+465 
-479 FKYNAATG
+479 FK
-487 EVTVKASS
+487 
-495 TATSGATATVTLTLD
+495 
-510 NGITTPIY
+510 
-518 KSFEV
+518 V
-523 KIISFDKDKTISSI
+523 KIISFSKDNTIKSI
-537 KNSNKNYITYNKD
+537 NKNNKNYITYNKD

-565 KDSSGNSITID
+565 KDTSGNAVTITKD
-576 KNQITE
+576 QITE
-582 VKVGSTS
+582 VYVGGSLCTD
-589 CSEGTWKP
+589 GIWKP
-597 SEAALNQK
+597 SEAALNKK
-605 VSCKINGVKIEES
+605 VTCKINGTEISS
-618 DGLKVSAYPM
+618 DSFTVSAYPM

-700 TATDIEGMITSAA
+700 PAADIEGMVTSAA

-807 VKVSASGTRS
+807 VKVSASGTRA

>member
-44 KAEIKDPVIGITNTN
+44 KAASDPALSFAYEENVTDKDAGRFTLTIDNAGVQSEIKVTKIDFCKTENGGALSNVISSVTIESN
-59 NTGVDDTR
+59 NIIAADGNKVIS
-67 FNVTITNKNT
+67 ITNKQFIEGYT
-77 EASGKITVK
+77 DSLTGKV
-86 KVELCEDTACSS
+86 D
-98 SVASFTLSSE
+98 
-108 LEIVEGADSTFSISN
+108 
-123 SDFIKN
+123 
-129 AEYSKLTSG
+129 
-138 TISIKGV
+138 IKGIKV
-145 RITYDSDTQNKT
+145 TYTGGTLGS
-157 MTKDCGSV
+157 KDAVGT
-165 IPAITSN
+165 AT
-172 TLYKISIP
+172 
-180 KLTKDGGSSAPYDTN
+180 SAPIYKVSVEN
-195 ASYSDSNFTIKVGD
+195 ANPTGVSFQPDFSYKVGN
-209 RTGDRTYE
+209 RNMQ
-217 AGKAGYGYAGESVL
+217 YGYAGESYTV
-231 ITPSGNPDYYIN
+231 TPKKDNYDLN
-243 YYTDSTDVP
+243 YYYDYVKKSTAFPAILDMKDG
-252 TWDSGKFSE
+252 TWRAAN
-261 PETPYSVDNLNGD
+261 TI
-274 VTVNVQYFPKFNDVW
+274 
-289 FETTGS
+289 TG
-295 TNVYLDDDGK
+295 
-305 ATYTSLAAKFDN
+305 
-317 DKLNS
+317 
-322 SGNDRNIIMS
+322 
-332 NMVIVPELTDTGST
+332 EL
-346 NIAGDAWSSVGGTS
+346 
-360 STKIDFGTLTRHA
+360 
-373 LSDINSPGIAKVK
+373 
-386 AIALKPNGGNGET
+386 
-399 PPINPVETKSSDKY
+399 KSSQDENELKVAYLPRIKELKISDPTNGRLDITTLGTAPITRPVKYEIENFAGEESFSGLDKY
-413 LSLNVYAQPTG
+413 NFVAS
-424 ILLQNVPISVM
+424 VPSYTTPGMIE
-435 AGGNAT
+435 AT
-441 TVKIFNGIEP
+441 TVGQTQGECAVTMSLGNADTSVSGIVRISAMLGNNIEVAHADLP
-451 GGANQNPSIYAETL
+451 VSLSI
-465 TVTPSEVLDKSSTN
+465 K
-479 FKYNAATG
+479 ATG
-487 EVTVKASS
+487 FELNSTTVSLMAGVEQQFDIIKAITPAGADQTISNYTFQVTESPNSTLLESISYAAGKVTLKAKSNV
-495 TATSGATATVTLTLD
+495 TSGTATVKINLMDGSNVLASQTL
-510 NGITTPIY
+510 N
-518 KSFEV
+518 V
-523 KIISFDKDKTISSI
+523 KIISFDKEKTISSI
-537 KNSNKNYITYNKD
+537 NKNNKNYITYNKD
-550 KGYSLDIKQLIIDNA
+550 KGYSLDIEQLIIDNA
-565 KDSSGNSITID
+565 KDTSDNAVTITKD
-576 KNQITE
+576 QITE
-582 VKVGSTS
+582 VYVGGSS
-589 CSEGTWKP
+589 CSDGIWKP
-597 SEAALNQK
+597 SEAALNKK
-605 VSCKINGVKIEES
+605 VTCKINGTAISS
-618 DGLKVSAYPM
+618 DSFTVSAYPM

-700 TATDIEGMITSAA
+700 PAADIEGMITSAA

>member
-1 MTHGLCGKEGAMVFK
+1 MVFK

-44 KAEIKDPVIGITNTN
+44 KAAISAPTISSVTADANVKNSDGERFTITVQNNDTTNSIIVSSIAFCSDIDCNSTISEVSLSSSPILASESLNIKVTNLQFLEGYSSLSEGEETIKGVKVTVYKEN
-59 NTGVDDTR
+59 DTSDTASAKKEETIISAPIYKVDVTQYGTGVTFAPTFSYKVGGRDMQYGYEGESYTVTPEQAGFDLNNYFDLVKSGSFSLNSGSFSLNPEDPAWRPANTISGTIKSTQSE
-67 FNVTITNKNT
+67 NVFKVAYLPKIEELKIADPTNGRLDITT
-77 EASGKITVK
+77 SGVAPVSSTVK
-86 KVELCEDTACSS
+86 YQIGRIAGDKETSFTDLKNYKLVASTPSSTNLGSLEATTVGQSVGNCKVTMSLSSTDTSGSGTARISTILGNHTVS
-98 SVASFTLSSE
+98 SVDLPVSLSIKATSFKLQSDTVTLMAGETRNVQIIKGILPAGANQTLSNYEGIVTETTSTKLLNTLNYDKVTGKVT
-108 LEIVEGADSTFSISN
+108 LEAK
-123 SDFIKN
+123 SDV
-129 AEYSKLTSG
+129 TSG
-138 TISIKGV
+138 TATVQIKL
-145 RITYDSDTQNKT
+145 
-157 MTKDCGSV
+157 KD
-165 IPAITSN
+165 N
-172 TLYKISIP
+172 T
-180 KLTKDGGSSAPYDTN
+180 T
-195 ASYSDSNFTIKVGD
+195 
-209 RTGDRTYE
+209 
-217 AGKAGYGYAGESVL
+217 
-231 ITPSGNPDYYIN
+231 
-243 YYTDSTDVP
+243 
-252 TWDSGKFSE
+252 
-261 PETPYSVDNLNGD
+261 
-274 VTVNVQYFPKFNDVW
+274 
-289 FETTGS
+289 
-295 TNVYLDDDGK
+295 
-305 ATYTSLAAKFDN
+305 
-317 DKLNS
+317 
-322 SGNDRNIIMS
+322 
-332 NMVIVPELTDTGST
+332 LTDL
-346 NIAGDAWSSVGGTS
+346 APQ
-360 STKIDFGTLTRHA
+360 TLT
-373 LSDINSPGIAKVK
+373 
-386 AIALKPNGGNGET
+386 
-399 PPINPVETKSSDKY
+399 
-413 LSLNVYAQPTG
+413 
-424 ILLQNVPISVM
+424 
-435 AGGNAT
+435 
-441 TVKIFNGIEP
+441 
-451 GGANQNPSIYAETL
+451 
-465 TVTPSEVLDKSSTN
+465 
-479 FKYNAATG
+479 
-487 EVTVKASS
+487 
-495 TATSGATATVTLTLD
+495 
-510 NGITTPIY
+510 
-518 KSFEV
+518 V
-523 KIISFDKDKTISSI
+523 KIISFSKDKTISSI
-537 KNSNKNYITYNKD
+537 NSSNKNYITYNKD

-565 KDSSGNSITID
+565 KDTSDNTVTITKD
-576 KNQITE
+576 QITD
-582 VKVGSTS
+582 VSVGGSS
-589 CSEGTWKP
+589 CSDGIWKP
-597 SEAALNQK
+597 SEAALNKK
-605 VSCKINGVKIEES
+605 VTCKINGTAISS
-618 DGLKVSAYPM
+618 DSFTVSAYPM

-700 TATDIEGMITSAA
+700 TAADIEGMITSAA

>member
-1 MTHGLCGKEGAMVFK
+1 MVFK

-44 KAEIKDPVIGITNTN
+44 KAAVPTLAIERGTDDAYTVKFKSLEAKKYTIKNISVKKGDTPLFYLEDTVVDIADVNEDYVIGT
-59 NTGVDDTR
+59 
-67 FNVTITNKNT
+67 FK
-77 EASGKITVK
+77 
-86 KVELCEDTACSS
+86 L
-98 SVASFTLSSE
+98 LSKCKE
-108 LEIVEGADSTFSISN
+108 
-123 SDFIKN
+123 KN
-129 AEYSKLTSG
+129 ALSTLDGVLDSSAEISVSCDWTDNSSTPNSG
-138 TISIKGV
+138 NISSGDAGV
-145 RITYDSDTQNKT
+145 AGI
-157 MTKDCGSV
+157 C
-165 IPAITSN
+165 
-172 TLYKISIP
+172 KISIP
-180 KLTKDGGSSAPYDTN
+180 TLGSKYDTDMTYSSSNFVIKAHGLEYEKGTDGYAYEGEPFEVNSCATTDYYVNVFQGNAGNVPDWDSVDSNGASVFKDGTNTTTFSFNAPSPAEN
-195 ASYSDSNFTIKVGD
+195 V
-209 RTGDRTYE
+209 
-217 AGKAGYGYAGESVL
+217 
-231 ITPSGNPDYYIN
+231 
-243 YYTDSTDVP
+243 TDL
-252 TWDSGKFSE
+252 K
-261 PETPYSVDNLNGD
+261 
-274 VTVNVQYFPKFNDVW
+274 VQYFPKFNNVW

-295 TNVYLDDDGK
+295 TNVYLDDNGR
-305 ATYTSLAAKFDN
+305 ATYNSLKAIFDN
-317 DKLNS
+317 NNLNNS
-322 SGNDRNIIMS
+322 SGKDRNIIMR
-332 NMVIVPELTDTGST
+332 NMVIVPELTNTGST
-346 NIAGDAWSSVGGTS
+346 NIAGYEWSSGGGTP
-360 STKIDFGTLTRHA
+360 STTINFGTSTIHA

-386 AIALKPNGGNGET
+386 AIARKSNGGNDDT
-399 PPINPVETKSSDKY
+399 PPINSVQTTSSDKY

-424 ILLQNVPISVM
+424 IVLQNVPISLI
-435 AGGNAT
+435 AGGEKK
-441 TVKIFNGIEP
+441 TVKIFKGIEP
-451 GGANQNPSIYAETL
+451 GGANQDPSSYTASLNVTTSGVLDGNEEFNPS
-465 TVTPSEVLDKSSTN
+465 
-479 FKYNAATG
+479 TG
-487 EVTVKASS
+487 EITVKASS
-495 TATSGATATVTLTLD
+495 TAAAGSNTEVTLMLTD
-510 NGITTPIY
+510 KFNNVVSQ
-518 KSFEV
+518 SFNV
-523 KIISFDKDKTISSI
+523 KIISFSKDKTISSI
-537 KNSNKNYITYNKD
+537 NKNNKNYITYNKD

-565 KDSSGNSITID
+565 KDTSDNAVSITKD
-576 KNQITE
+576 QITE
-582 VKVGSTS
+582 VYVGGSS
-589 CSEGTWKP
+589 CSDGIWKP
-597 SEAALNQK
+597 SEAAINKEVKCK
-605 VSCKINGVKIEES
+605 VNGVQISES

-674 TLYEYTDSKYQN
+674 TLYEYTDSKYQS

-691 SESTVTYTV
+691 SDSTVSYTV
-700 TATDIEGMITSAA
+700 TASDIEGMITSAA

-727 KVIPMGYKQSSTS
+727 KVIPMGYKQSSSS

>member
-44 KAEIKDPVIGITNTN
+44 KATVTVTDASVVV
-59 NTGVDDTR
+59 TGTTFPLTVD
-67 FNVTITNKNT
+67 VTNKNT
-77 EASGKITVK
+77 GSDDSDDPSITGQKIVLYNGSTIIAEFEYTATINSNSKDTIILSDEDFINNVEQSQISSGSTVEFN
-86 KVELCEDTACSS
+86 KVAVTYKNNYDSSERTVDSNIFSGTSATIYEVKVTKDTATG
-98 SVASFTLSSE
+98 VTFEPEFT
-108 LEIVEGADSTFSISN
+108 
-123 SDFIKN
+123 
-129 AEYSKLTSG
+129 Y
-138 TISIKGV
+138 
-145 RITYDSDTQNKT
+145 
-157 MTKDCGSV
+157 
-165 IPAITSN
+165 
-172 TLYKISIP
+172 
-180 KLTKDGGSSAPYDTN
+180 
-195 ASYSDSNFTIKVGD
+195 KVGN
-209 RTGDRTYE
+209 RNMP
-217 AGKAGYGYAGESVL
+217 YGYAGEPYEVTVKPKNDTFDL
-231 ITPSGNPDYYIN
+231 NN
-243 YYTDSTDVP
+243 YYSLVRKKSDNSDISTGDTGWGPASNNIIFTYTDNDNNKIQTTKEDNELKVAYLPKIKTLKVNDVTGDGKTNSAKDRIDVFVPDNSTDSTS
-252 TWDSGKFSE
+252 TIKYEIGAFE
-261 PETPYSVDNLNGD
+261 EDNENLDKG
-274 VTVNVQYFPKFNDVW
+274 TALSKYNVLSKVIPSQINWGMLGADIPNPAVGECIVK
-289 FETTGS
+289 T
-295 TNVYLDDDGK
+295 
-305 ATYTSLAAKFDN
+305 
-317 DKLNS
+317 KLNNINA
-322 SGNDRNIIMS
+322 SGSGTIAIS
-332 NMVIVPELTDTGST
+332 AELG
-346 NIAGDAWSSVGGTS
+346 VGQE
-360 STKIDFGTLTRHA
+360 KMAD
-373 LSDINSPGIAKVK
+373 V
-386 AIALKPNGGNGET
+386 
-399 PPINPVETKSSDKY
+399 
-413 LSLNVYAQPTG
+413 SLNVFVGAKPKEM
-424 ILLQNVPISVM
+424 ILQNVPISVM
-435 AGGNAT
+435 AGGSTT
-441 TVKIFNGIEP
+441 TVKIFNGINP
-451 GGANQNPSIYAETL
+451 SGANQDPSIYSGRILGETP
-465 TVTPSEVLDKSSTN
+465 TGQLDSASLA
-479 FKYNAATG
+479 YNEATG
-487 EVTVKASS
+487 EITVKASS
-495 TATSGATATVTLTLD
+495 GATPGKTVTVTLELHDGYNT
-510 NGITTPIY
+510 ITQDIP
-518 KSFEV
+518 V
-523 KIISFDKDKTISSI
+523 KIISFDKGKTIDSI
-537 KNSNKNYITYNKD
+537 NKSNKNYITYNKD

-565 KDSSGNSITID
+565 KDSSGNAITISKD
-576 KNQITE
+576 QIT
-582 VKVGSTS
+582 VINVGGSS
-589 CSEGTWKP
+589 CDGSWKP
-597 SEAALNQK
+597 SEAALNKK
-605 VSCKINGVKIEES
+605 VTCKINGVAITES
-618 DGLKVSAYPM
+618 DDLKVSAYPM

-700 TATDIEGMITSAA
+700 PAADIEGMITSAA

-874 LRAANSKH
+874 LKAANSKH

>member
-1 MTHGLCGKEGAMVFK
+1 MVFK

-44 KAEIKDPVIGITNTN
+44 KADIGIGLTVSSGDFTVTA
-59 NTGVDDTR
+59 TGNDSES
-67 FNVTITNKNT
+67 NIYIK
-77 EASGKITVK
+77 G
-86 KVELCEDTACSS
+86 VELYNDSGTSGQPLYKKDGI
-98 SVASFTLSSE
+98 T
-108 LEIVEGADSTFSISN
+108 ADSPSYTVN
-123 SDFIKN
+123 KSDFINGDGFKTSNSSIAGGAPVGIKKVVAIVNYTDKN
-129 AEYSKLTSG
+129 SIDQTGVRVEQIITPAVDSDPIYKVSAVKETGAFPGVGYSPSYKYEVGSNDENRQYGYENESFKIKHDDSNYTKYYMLVKENTGSNSFDSSDNDWVESSTNVATGSIGTANVLYKVAYLPKVKEKKLVVTGSSNSGSTLSPTGLNIVSNSVNGDTTLTYEIGSFENENENAQKDTILGHYTKSASGTKISNMYSISANPSGSNGCNVTMQLSNIGTTGTGKVKLAIKLGTNEVASVELPITLSAVTATDFELQSDTVTLMAGETRNVQIIKGILPAGANQTLSNYDGIVTETTGTKLLNATTLSYDKATGKVSLKAAADVTSG
-138 TISIKGV
+138 TATV
-145 RITYDSDTQNKT
+145 
-157 MTKDCGSV
+157 
-165 IPAITSN
+165 
-172 TLYKISIP
+172 KI
-180 KLTKDGGSSAPYDTN
+180 
-195 ASYSDSNFTIKVGD
+195 
-209 RTGDRTYE
+209 
-217 AGKAGYGYAGESVL
+217 
-231 ITPSGNPDYYIN
+231 
-243 YYTDSTDVP
+243 
-252 TWDSGKFSE
+252 
-261 PETPYSVDNLNGD
+261 
-274 VTVNVQYFPKFNDVW
+274 
-289 FETTGS
+289 
-295 TNVYLDDDGK
+295 
-305 ATYTSLAAKFDN
+305 
-317 DKLNS
+317 
-322 SGNDRNIIMS
+322 
-332 NMVIVPELTDTGST
+332 ELTDTTNST
-346 NIAGDAWSSVGGTS
+346 SLGT
-360 STKIDFGTLTRHA
+360 K
-373 LSDINSPGIAKVK
+373 
-386 AIALKPNGGNGET
+386 E
-399 PPINPVETKSSDKY
+399 
-413 LSLNVYAQPTG
+413 
-424 ILLQNVPISVM
+424 
-435 AGGNAT
+435 
-441 TVKIFNGIEP
+441 
-451 GGANQNPSIYAETL
+451 
-465 TVTPSEVLDKSSTN
+465 
-479 FKYNAATG
+479 FK
-487 EVTVKASS
+487 
-495 TATSGATATVTLTLD
+495 
-510 NGITTPIY
+510 
-518 KSFEV
+518 V
-523 KIISFDKDKTISSI
+523 KIISFSKDKTISSI
-537 KNSNKNYITYNKD
+537 NKNNKNYITYNKD

-565 KDSSGNSITID
+565 KDTSDNTVTITKD
-576 KNQITE
+576 QITD
-582 VKVGSTS
+582 VSVGVSPCTD
-589 CSEGTWKP
+589 GIWKP
-597 SEAALNQK
+597 SEAATNKEVKCK
-605 VSCKINGVKIEES
+605 VNDVQI
-618 DGLKVSAYPM
+618 DGIRVSAYPM

-637 RTLSV
+637 RTISV

-700 TATDIEGMITSAA
+700 PAADIEGMVTSAA

-740 DETIKAKDEIAGKT
+740 DEIIKAKDEIVGKT

>member
-1 MTHGLCGKEGAMVFK
+1 MTPEQAGFDLNNYFDLVKSGSFSLNPEDPAWRPANTISGTIKSTQSENVFK
-16 RVLKGIGRLMLTT
+16 VAYLPKIEELKIADPTNGRLDITTSGVAPVSSTVKYQIGRIAGDKETSFTDLTNYKLVASTPSSTNLGSLEATTVGQSVGNCKVTMSLSSTDTSGSGTARISTILGNHTVSSVDLPVSLSIKATSFKLQSDTVTLMAGETRNVQIIKGILPAG
-29 AVMCGVGLFLCSSEV
+29 A
-44 KAEIKDPVIGITNTN
+44 NQ
-59 NTGVDDTR
+59 
-67 FNVTITNKNT
+67 
-77 EASGKITVK
+77 
-86 KVELCEDTACSS
+86 
-98 SVASFTLSSE
+98 TLSNYEGIVTETTSTKLLNTLNYDKVTGKVT
-108 LEIVEGADSTFSISN
+108 LEAK
-123 SDFIKN
+123 SDV
-129 AEYSKLTSG
+129 TSG
-138 TISIKGV
+138 TATVQIKL
-145 RITYDSDTQNKT
+145 
-157 MTKDCGSV
+157 KD
-165 IPAITSN
+165 N
-172 TLYKISIP
+172 T
-180 KLTKDGGSSAPYDTN
+180 T
-195 ASYSDSNFTIKVGD
+195 
-209 RTGDRTYE
+209 
-217 AGKAGYGYAGESVL
+217 
-231 ITPSGNPDYYIN
+231 
-243 YYTDSTDVP
+243 
-252 TWDSGKFSE
+252 
-261 PETPYSVDNLNGD
+261 
-274 VTVNVQYFPKFNDVW
+274 
-289 FETTGS
+289 
-295 TNVYLDDDGK
+295 
-305 ATYTSLAAKFDN
+305 
-317 DKLNS
+317 
-322 SGNDRNIIMS
+322 
-332 NMVIVPELTDTGST
+332 LTDL
-346 NIAGDAWSSVGGTS
+346 APQ
-360 STKIDFGTLTRHA
+360 TLT
-373 LSDINSPGIAKVK
+373 
-386 AIALKPNGGNGET
+386 
-399 PPINPVETKSSDKY
+399 
-413 LSLNVYAQPTG
+413 
-424 ILLQNVPISVM
+424 
-435 AGGNAT
+435 
-441 TVKIFNGIEP
+441 
-451 GGANQNPSIYAETL
+451 
-465 TVTPSEVLDKSSTN
+465 
-479 FKYNAATG
+479 
-487 EVTVKASS
+487 
-495 TATSGATATVTLTLD
+495 
-510 NGITTPIY
+510 
-518 KSFEV
+518 V
-523 KIISFDKDKTISSI
+523 KIISFSKDKTISSI
-537 KNSNKNYITYNKD
+537 NSSNKNYITYNKD

-565 KDSSGNSITID
+565 KDTSDNTVTITKD
-576 KNQITE
+576 QITD
-582 VKVGSTS
+582 VSVGGSS
-589 CSEGTWKP
+589 CSDGIWKP
-597 SEAALNQK
+597 SEAALNKK
-605 VSCKINGVKIEES
+605 VTCKINGTAISS
-618 DGLKVSAYPM
+618 DSFTVSAYPM

-700 TATDIEGMITSAA
+700 PAADIEGMITSAA

>member
-44 KAEIKDPVIGITNTN
+44 KAANSPTISIERDSANKEFKIYLIPDPDDKNIDKDVVLYTLDSTVKLVDSSNGDNDLCTINLEQNEIKKVSAYGTGDSTPVLIASISDRNFLIKVNESGNINNLTVGSETTVKPKVYLNSNSTELNAESGKGTAKSAPIYKVTMQYDPIDASASFSTPSFSYKNTTVGADIQYGYKEDNIEVTATPKNSFILGNYYRYYYIDGSMPTNAIDWKWSEDTGAMSIKLSGEAGKNDYKVTYLPKINELKITDPATGIVDVKVPNATSMVPSSAPNVTYEIYSWLQSDESCNKNVTAYIFNCDNTVIDN
-59 NTGVDDTR
+59 NTLASLATSNHTAGSFT
-67 FNVTITNKNT
+67 VTPTLMTAGEKG
-77 EASGKITVK
+77 SGKVK
-86 KVELCEDTACSS
+86 LQATLPGSDGNTFIAKEAIIPVYL
-98 SVASFTLSSE
+98 SVPVSGFTLNSTTVS
-108 LEIVEGADSTFSISN
+108 LMAGVEQQFDIIKAITPAGADQTISNYTFQVTESPNSTLLESISYAAGKVTLKAKSN
-123 SDFIKN
+123 V
-129 AEYSKLTSG
+129 TSG
-138 TISIKGV
+138 T
-145 RITYDSDTQNKT
+145 
-157 MTKDCGSV
+157 
-165 IPAITSN
+165 A
-172 TLYKISIP
+172 
-180 KLTKDGGSSAPYDTN
+180 
-195 ASYSDSNFTIKVGD
+195 
-209 RTGDRTYE
+209 
-217 AGKAGYGYAGESVL
+217 
-231 ITPSGNPDYYIN
+231 
-243 YYTDSTDVP
+243 
-252 TWDSGKFSE
+252 
-261 PETPYSVDNLNGD
+261 
-274 VTVNVQYFPKFNDVW
+274 
-289 FETTGS
+289 
-295 TNVYLDDDGK
+295 
-305 ATYTSLAAKFDN
+305 
-317 DKLNS
+317 
-322 SGNDRNIIMS
+322 
-332 NMVIVPELTDTGST
+332 
-346 NIAGDAWSSVGGTS
+346 
-360 STKIDFGTLTRHA
+360 
-373 LSDINSPGIAKVK
+373 
-386 AIALKPNGGNGET
+386 
-399 PPINPVETKSSDKY
+399 
-413 LSLNVYAQPTG
+413 
-424 ILLQNVPISVM
+424 
-435 AGGNAT
+435 
-441 TVKIFNGIEP
+441 TVKINLMDGSNVL
-451 GGANQNPSIYAETL
+451 ASQTL
-465 TVTPSEVLDKSSTN
+465 N
-479 FKYNAATG
+479 
-487 EVTVKASS
+487 
-495 TATSGATATVTLTLD
+495 
-510 NGITTPIY
+510 
-518 KSFEV
+518 V
-523 KIISFDKDKTISSI
+523 KIISFDKEKTISSI
-537 KNSNKNYITYNKD
+537 NKNNKNYITYNKD

-565 KDSSGNSITID
+565 KDTSDNAVTITKD
-576 KNQITE
+576 QITS
-582 VKVGSTS
+582 VSVGGSFCTD
-589 CSEGTWKP
+589 GIWKP
-597 SEAALNQK
+597 SEAATNKEVKCK
-605 VSCKINGVKIEES
+605 VNDVQI
-618 DGLKVSAYPM
+618 DGIRVSAYPM

-642 KIPTKVATA
+642 KIPTKVATS

-674 TLYEYTDSKYQN
+674 TLYEYTDSKYQS

-700 TATDIEGMITSAA
+700 PAADIEGMVTSAA

-807 VKVSASGTRS
+807 VKVSASGTRA

>member
-1 MTHGLCGKEGAMVFK
+1 MVFK

-44 KAEIKDPVIGITNTN
+44 KAEVSVGLESDGSDGFKVTVSSAVGDDIKSLKSVKLYKGSAEIYSIDTLNETITSGTDFVYTVSKSDFIKGTGINDTNLGVSGNTIGINDVGVVYANSNGDSQPEVNLTSTLNPALNSAPIYKATMGYEKIDSSATFGIDSFLYENTDVGADIQYGYAGDTIEVTAN
-59 NTGVDDTR
+59 PTSPYILGNYYRYYYSGSRPVNASEWKWSEATGAMR
-67 FNVTITNKNT
+67 I
-77 EASGKITVK
+77 
-86 KVELCEDTACSS
+86 
-98 SVASFTLSSE
+98 TLSSE
-108 LEIVEGADSTFSISN
+108 AGKNDYKVTYLPKIKELKITEPVTGKVDVKVSDATSTVPSSAPNVKYAIDSWLQSDEQCSKTVTAYIFNCNNTEIDNNTLASLATSNHTAGSFTVTPTLMTAGEKGSGKVKLQATLPDLDGNTIIAKEAIIPVYLSVPVSGFELKSTTVSLMAGVEQQIDIIKGITPPGANQTLSNYTGTVSVTSGADLINTPTY
-123 SDFIKN
+123 
-129 AEYSKLTSG
+129 AAGKLTLKTMPGVTSG
-138 TISIKGV
+138 TATVQIKL
-145 RITYDSDTQNKT
+145 
-157 MTKDCGSV
+157 KD
-165 IPAITSN
+165 N
-172 TLYKISIP
+172 T
-180 KLTKDGGSSAPYDTN
+180 T
-195 ASYSDSNFTIKVGD
+195 
-209 RTGDRTYE
+209 
-217 AGKAGYGYAGESVL
+217 
-231 ITPSGNPDYYIN
+231 
-243 YYTDSTDVP
+243 
-252 TWDSGKFSE
+252 
-261 PETPYSVDNLNGD
+261 
-274 VTVNVQYFPKFNDVW
+274 
-289 FETTGS
+289 
-295 TNVYLDDDGK
+295 
-305 ATYTSLAAKFDN
+305 
-317 DKLNS
+317 
-322 SGNDRNIIMS
+322 
-332 NMVIVPELTDTGST
+332 LTDL
-346 NIAGDAWSSVGGTS
+346 DPQ
-360 STKIDFGTLTRHA
+360 TLT
-373 LSDINSPGIAKVK
+373 
-386 AIALKPNGGNGET
+386 
-399 PPINPVETKSSDKY
+399 
-413 LSLNVYAQPTG
+413 
-424 ILLQNVPISVM
+424 
-435 AGGNAT
+435 
-441 TVKIFNGIEP
+441 
-451 GGANQNPSIYAETL
+451 
-465 TVTPSEVLDKSSTN
+465 
-479 FKYNAATG
+479 
-487 EVTVKASS
+487 
-495 TATSGATATVTLTLD
+495 
-510 NGITTPIY
+510 
-518 KSFEV
+518 V
-523 KIISFDKDKTISSI
+523 KIISFDKEKTISSI
-537 KNSNKNYITYNKD
+537 NKNNKNYITYNKD

-565 KDSSGNSITID
+565 KDTSDSTVTITKD
-576 KNQITE
+576 QIMN
-582 VKVGSTS
+582 VSVGGSLCTD
-589 CSEGTWKP
+589 GIWKP
-597 SEAALNQK
+597 SEAALNKK
-605 VSCKINGVKIEES
+605 VTCKINGTEISS
-618 DGLKVSAYPM
+618 DSFTVSAYPM

-642 KIPTKVATA
+642 KIPTKVATS

-700 TATDIEGMITSAA
+700 TAADIEGMITSAA

-807 VKVSASGTRS
+807 VKVSASGTRA

-874 LRAANSKH
+874 LKAANSKH

>member
-1 MTHGLCGKEGAMVFK
+1 MCCICSEVTHGLCGKEGAMVFK

-44 KAEIKDPVIGITNTN
+44 KADVSVKLESDGSDGFK
-59 NTGVDDTR
+59 
-67 FNVTITNKNT
+67 VT
-77 EASGKITVK
+77 V
-86 KVELCEDTACSS
+86 S
-98 SVASFTLSSE
+98 SVAGDDIKSLKSIKLYKDGTEIYSIDTLNRDIKAGSDFEYTVSK
-108 LEIVEGADSTFSISN
+108 
-123 SDFIKN
+123 SDFIKGAGINSLTGNGSTIGINDVGITYVKSDDSESNEIRLSSTLSTAIPSAPIYKVSAEKATSFSGVKFTPTFKYTVGGRDSQYGYSGESYTISN
-129 AEYSKLTSG
+129 ASG
-138 TISIKGV
+138 TADNYYMLSKTGSSV
-145 RITYDSDTQNKT
+145 TFSASDTEW
-157 MTKDCGSV
+157 KDCSTVSEIALGTIGSENV
-165 IPAITSN
+165 
-172 TLYKISIP
+172 LYKVAYLP
-180 KLTKDGGSSAPYDTN
+180 KVKDNKLVVTGSSNSGSTLSSTEPKTLGIITNSVNANTTLTYGIGSFTNPQEDQNDTILGYYTKS
-195 ASYSDSNFTIKVGD
+195 ASVTESSNMASMSANPSGSNGCDVTMQLSNIGTTGTGKVKLAIELGNNIKV
-209 RTGDRTYE
+209 
-217 AGKAGYGYAGESVL
+217 ASVEL
-231 ITPSGNPDYYIN
+231 PITLSAV
-243 YYTDSTDVP
+243 TA
-252 TWDSGKFSE
+252 
-261 PETPYSVDNLNGD
+261 NG
-274 VTVNVQYFPKFNDVW
+274 
-289 FETTGS
+289 FE
-295 TNVYLDDDGK
+295 
-305 ATYTSLAAKFDN
+305 
-317 DKLNS
+317 
-322 SGNDRNIIMS
+322 
-332 NMVIVPELTDTGST
+332 
-346 NIAGDAWSSVGGTS
+346 
-360 STKIDFGTLTRHA
+360 
-373 LSDINSPGIAKVK
+373 
-386 AIALKPNGGNGET
+386 
-399 PPINPVETKSSDKY
+399 
-413 LSLNVYAQPTG
+413 
-424 ILLQNVPISVM
+424 LQNVPVSLM
-435 AGGNAT
+435 AG
-441 TVKIFNGIEP
+441 VSRDVPIIKGILP
-451 GGANQNPSIYAETL
+451 AGANQTLSNYEGIVTETTSPKL
-465 TVTPSEVLDKSSTN
+465 LLNGTTLKYDK
-479 FKYNAATG
+479 ATG
-487 EVTVKASS
+487 IVTLEAASGV
-495 TATSGATATVTLTLD
+495 TSGTATVQIELKDGATSI
-510 NGITTPIY
+510 GK

-523 KIISFDKDKTISSI
+523 KIISFSKDKTISSI
-537 KNSNKNYITYNKD
+537 NNSNKNYITYNKD

-565 KDSSGNSITID
+565 KDTSDNTVKITKD
-576 KNQITE
+576 QITS
-582 VKVGSTS
+582 VSVGGSS
-589 CSEGTWKP
+589 CSDGMWKP

-628 PTATYSSSN
+628 PTATYSDGN

-674 TLYEYTDSKYQN
+674 TLYEYTDSKYQS

-691 SESTVTYTV
+691 SDSTVSYTV
-700 TATDIEGMITSAA
+700 TASDIEGMITSAA

-727 KVIPMGYKQSSTS
+727 KVIPMGYKQSSSS
-740 DETIKAKDEIAGKT
+740 DETIKAKDEIAGKSN
-754 DAVTVYKV
+754 AATVYKV

-874 LRAANSKH
+874 LKAANSKH

>member
-1 MTHGLCGKEGAMVFK
+1 MVFK

-44 KAEIKDPVIGITNTN
+44 KADIGIELTVSSGDFTVTA
-59 NTGVDDTR
+59 TGNDSEL
-67 FNVTITNKNT
+67 NIYIK
-77 EASGKITVK
+77 G
-86 KVELCEDTACSS
+86 VELYN
-98 SVASFTLSSE
+98 SE
-108 LEIVEGADSTFSISN
+108 TSEQPLYKIDGITADSPSYTVN
-123 SDFIKN
+123 KSDFIKGDGF
-129 AEYSKLTSG
+129 KTSNS
-138 TISIKGV
+138 SIAGGAPVGIQKVVAIVNYKDKNSIDRTGV
-145 RITYDSDTQNKT
+145 RAQKIITPAVNSDTIYKVSAEKASSYIGVAHTPSFKYTVGGRENCQYGYSGET
-157 MTKDCGSV
+157 
-165 IPAITSN
+165 
-172 TLYKISIP
+172 YKIEDVNTNVNYYYMLA
-180 KLTKDGGSSAPYDTN
+180 KLYNGGNIEFEA
-195 ASYSDSNFTIKVGD
+195 SDSNWKDCSTD
-209 RTGDRTYE
+209 
-217 AGKAGYGYAGESVL
+217 SL
-231 ITPSGNPDYYIN
+231 ITPTTPLPTIDSANVIYKVAYLPKVNKLVVTGSSNSGSTLSSTELEIITNSENADTTLTYGIGSFGIGSSTNPQEDQNDTILGYYEKAASI
-243 YYTDSTDVP
+243 SEK
-252 TWDSGKFSE
+252 SGMGVISA
-261 PETPYSVDNLNGD
+261 TPSVSNKCNVTMQLN
-274 VTVNVQYFPKFNDVW
+274 NIS
-289 FETTGS
+289 TTG
-295 TNVYLDDDGK
+295 TC
-305 ATYTSLAAKFDN
+305 
-317 DKLNS
+317 KLK
-322 SGNDRNIIMS
+322 
-332 NMVIVPELTDTGST
+332 
-346 NIAGDAWSSVGGTS
+346 IAIKLGTS
-360 STKIDFGTLTRHA
+360 GANPIEVASVELPITLSAVQATDF
-373 LSDINSPGIAKVK
+373 K
-386 AIALKPNGGNGET
+386 LKND
-399 PPINPVETKSSDKY
+399 S
-413 LSLNVYAQPTG
+413 
-424 ILLQNVPISVM
+424 ISVM
-435 AGGNAT
+435 AGSIKEVELIEGFLPANASQSLSDYVI
-441 TVKIFNGIEP
+441 TVVEETASSLKTEGLTVDSNGIIKIAP
-451 GGANQNPSIYAETL
+451 KD
-465 TVTPSEVLDKSSTN
+465 TVTSGTTKLK
-479 FKYNAATG
+479 
-487 EVTVKASS
+487 VTVKDRASS
-495 TATSGATATVTLTLD
+495 TTFDSKYITV
-510 NGITTPIY
+510 NI
-518 KSFEV
+518 V
-523 KIISFDKDKTISSI
+523 SFDKDKTISSI

-565 KDSSGNSITID
+565 KDTSDNTVKITKD
-576 KNQITE
+576 QITD
-582 VKVGSTS
+582 VSVGGSS
-589 CSEGTWKP
+589 CTDGIWKP

-605 VSCKINGVKIEES
+605 VSCKINCVKIEES

-700 TATDIEGMITSAA
+700 PAADIEGMVTSAA

-807 VKVSASGTRS
+807 VKVSASGTRA

-874 LRAANSKH
+874 LKAANSKH

>member
-44 KAEIKDPVIGITNTN
+44 KA
-59 NTGVDDTR
+59 
-67 FNVTITNKNT
+67 
-77 EASGKITVK
+77 A
-86 KVELCEDTACSS
+86 
-98 SVASFTLSSE
+98 
-108 LEIVEGADSTFSISN
+108 N
-123 SDFIKN
+123 SP
-129 AEYSKLTSG
+129 
-138 TISIKGV
+138 TISIERDSANKEFKIYLIPDPDDKDIDKDVVLYTLDARKNVELVNASSNSLCTINLIQSEIKKVNTTG
-145 RITYDSDTQNKT
+145 TGDSDPVLIASISDRDFLIKVNESGNINNLTV
-157 MTKDCGSV
+157 GSETTV
-165 IPAITSN
+165 KPKVYLNSN
-172 TLYKISIP
+172 PTELNAESGKGTA
-180 KLTKDGGSSAPYDTN
+180 KSAPIYKVTMQYDPID
-195 ASYSDSNFTIKVGD
+195 ASASFSTPSFSYKNTTVGAD
-209 RTGDRTYE
+209 IP
-217 AGKAGYGYAGESVL
+217 YGYAGDTIEVTANPTSSYIL
-231 ITPSGNPDYYIN
+231 GNYYRYYYIDGRKPRDAKDWKWSEATGAMSITLSSNTDENNYKVTYLPKIKELKITNPDTGKVDVKVSDATSTTPASAPNVTYIIN
-243 YYTDSTDVP
+243 SWLQSDEQCSKNVTAYIFDTKTVEIYNNTLASLTTSEPAGGSFTVTP
-252 TWDSGKFSE
+252 TLRTVGERGSGK
-261 PETPYSVDNLNGD
+261 
-274 VTVNVQYFPKFNDVW
+274 VTLKATLP
-289 FETTGS
+289 GS
-295 TNVYLDDDGK
+295 DGNTIIAKEAIIPVYLSVPVSG
-305 ATYTSLAAKFDN
+305 FE
-317 DKLNS
+317 LNS
-322 SGNDRNIIMS
+322 TTVSLMAGVEQQFDII
-332 NMVIVPELTDTGST
+332 
-346 NIAGDAWSSVGGTS
+346 
-360 STKIDFGTLTRHA
+360 K
-373 LSDINSPGIAKVK
+373 
-386 AIALKPNGGNGET
+386 
-399 PPINPVETKSSDKY
+399 
-413 LSLNVYAQPTG
+413 G
-424 ILLQNVPISVM
+424 ILP
-435 AGGNAT
+435 A
-441 TVKIFNGIEP
+441 
-451 GGANQNPSIYAETL
+451 GANQDLSNYDG
-465 TVTPSEVLDKSSTN
+465 TVTVTSGSELLDTRTYAAGKLTLKAKS
-479 FKYNAATG
+479 G
-487 EVTVKASS
+487 VTSG
-495 TATSGATATVTLTLD
+495 TATIQIKLTDKTTSTDLD
-510 NGITTPIY
+510 SQILN
-518 KSFEV
+518 V
-523 KIISFDKDKTISSI
+523 KIISFSKDKTISSI
-537 KNSNKNYITYNKD
+537 NKNNKNYITYNKD

-565 KDSSGNSITID
+565 KDTSDNTVTITKD
-576 KNQITE
+576 QITD
-582 VKVGSTS
+582 VSVGGSS
-589 CSEGTWKP
+589 CSDGIWKP
-597 SEAALNQK
+597 SEAALNKK
-605 VSCKINGVKIEES
+605 VTCKINGTEISS
-618 DGLKVSAYPM
+618 DNFTVSAYPM

-674 TLYEYTDSKYQN
+674 TLYEYTDSKYQS

-700 TATDIEGMITSAA
+700 PAADIEGMVTSAA

>member
-1 MTHGLCGKEGAMVFK
+1 MVFK

-44 KAEIKDPVIGITNTN
+44 KAANSPKISIERDSANKEFKIYLIPDLTDTSKDTGEVLYTLDAEKNVELVNASSNSLCTINLIQSEIKKVNTTGTGDSDPVLIASISDRDFLIKVNESGNIN
-59 NTGVDDTR
+59 NLTVGSETTVKPKVYLDRDPTELHAESVKETAKSAPIYKATMQCDPIDTSAS
-67 FNVTITNKNT
+67 FKDPAKAPSFSYKNT
-77 EASGKITVK
+77 TVGADIQYGYKEDNIEVTATPKNSFILGNYYRYYYIDGSMPTNAKDWKWSEATGAMSI
-86 KVELCEDTACSS
+86 
-98 SVASFTLSSE
+98 TLSSNTDENNYKVTYLPKIKE
-108 LEIVEGADSTFSISN
+108 LKITNPDTGKVDVKVSDATSTTPASAPNVTYIINSWLQSDEQCSKNVTAYIFDTKTVEIYNNTLASLTTSEPAGGSFTVTPTLRTVGERGSGKVTLKATLPGSDGNTIIAKEAIIPVYLSVPVSGFELNSTTVSLMAGVEQQFDIIKGILPAGANQDLSN
-123 SDFIKN
+123 YDGTVTVTSGSELLDTRTY
-129 AEYSKLTSG
+129 AAGKLTLKTKPSVTSG
-138 TISIKGV
+138 TATVQIKL
-145 RITYDSDTQNKT
+145 
-157 MTKDCGSV
+157 KD
-165 IPAITSN
+165 N
-172 TLYKISIP
+172 T
-180 KLTKDGGSSAPYDTN
+180 T
-195 ASYSDSNFTIKVGD
+195 
-209 RTGDRTYE
+209 
-217 AGKAGYGYAGESVL
+217 
-231 ITPSGNPDYYIN
+231 
-243 YYTDSTDVP
+243 
-252 TWDSGKFSE
+252 
-261 PETPYSVDNLNGD
+261 
-274 VTVNVQYFPKFNDVW
+274 
-289 FETTGS
+289 
-295 TNVYLDDDGK
+295 
-305 ATYTSLAAKFDN
+305 
-317 DKLNS
+317 
-322 SGNDRNIIMS
+322 
-332 NMVIVPELTDTGST
+332 LTDL
-346 NIAGDAWSSVGGTS
+346 APQ
-360 STKIDFGTLTRHA
+360 TLT
-373 LSDINSPGIAKVK
+373 
-386 AIALKPNGGNGET
+386 
-399 PPINPVETKSSDKY
+399 
-413 LSLNVYAQPTG
+413 
-424 ILLQNVPISVM
+424 
-435 AGGNAT
+435 
-441 TVKIFNGIEP
+441 
-451 GGANQNPSIYAETL
+451 
-465 TVTPSEVLDKSSTN
+465 
-479 FKYNAATG
+479 
-487 EVTVKASS
+487 
-495 TATSGATATVTLTLD
+495 
-510 NGITTPIY
+510 
-518 KSFEV
+518 V
-523 KIISFDKDKTISSI
+523 KIISLSKDNTIKSI
-537 KNSNKNYITYNKD
+537 NKNNKNYITYNKD

-565 KDSSGNSITID
+565 KDTSDNAVTITKD
-576 KNQITE
+576 QITD
-582 VKVGSTS
+582 VYVGSSS
-589 CSEGTWKP
+589 CTDGIWKP

-674 TLYEYTDSKYQN
+674 TLYEYTDSKYQS

-700 TATDIEGMITSAA
+700 PAADIEGMVTSAA

>member
-1 MTHGLCGKEGAMVFK
+1 MVFK

-44 KAEIKDPVIGITNTN
+44 KAAVPSPLNGNGAVYIKEVDDGNYEIVIDAEKNKTYAIDTSSLKIVKDDKTVVDSSGFIEVKSSVANGDTSNPQILTIAKLPKSNLDTAVINKIADSTLDKNTDFTVGDPITLKAKVGIDNSEKESDTINSKPIYEVEITAQSDISSDLVTSGINFSYKNETN
-59 NTGVDDTR
+59 NLDTPYGYADDTI
-67 FNVTITNKNT
+67 TITNAPTSSTFSLDNYYRYCYSGSFSGTVPSLEWVEAKN
-77 EASGKITVK
+77 SFSK
-86 KVELCEDTACSS
+86 KVIGATGVNTQNEYNVTYLPIISDFKIIDATPGTLNNTRNRLDIVVEAANTAQLNVEYDINSLKQSNESKKDLTKYYCNVNIVQNNLTITNENF
-98 SVASFTLSSE
+98 SVAGVLTADIKLTDPTKSGYAKVTINSKLNNTIVNSSPLE
-108 LEIVEGADSTFSISN
+108 LEIYVGVKPTGIVFKNVPITIMAAGNEEQVPIVSGFS
-123 SDFIKN
+123 
-129 AEYSKLTSG
+129 
-138 TISIKGV
+138 
-145 RITYDSDTQNKT
+145 
-157 MTKDCGSV
+157 
-165 IPAITSN
+165 
-172 TLYKISIP
+172 
-180 KLTKDGGSSAPYDTN
+180 
-195 ASYSDSNFTIKVGD
+195 
-209 RTGDRTYE
+209 
-217 AGKAGYGYAGESVL
+217 
-231 ITPSGNPDYYIN
+231 PSGANQDYKL
-243 YYTDSTDVP
+243 YTLGSIT
-252 TWDSGKFSE
+252 
-261 PETPYSVDNLNGD
+261 ETSVDKLL
-274 VTVNVQYFPKFNDVW
+274 
-289 FETTGS
+289 ETLG
-295 TNVYLDDDGK
+295 YDQ
-305 ATYTSLAAKFDN
+305 A
-317 DKLNS
+317 
-322 SGNDRNIIMS
+322 SGA
-332 NMVIVPELTDTGST
+332 V
-346 NIAGDAWSSVGGTS
+346 
-360 STKIDFGTLTRHA
+360 
-373 LSDINSPGIAKVK
+373 KVK
-386 AIALKPNGGNGET
+386 AKPT
-399 PPINPVETKSSDKY
+399 
-413 LSLNVYAQPTG
+413 A
-424 ILLQNVPISVM
+424 
-435 AGGNAT
+435 AGGKT
-441 TVKIFNGIEP
+441 TNVILQLEDGKGNSV
-451 GGANQNPSIYAETL
+451 Q
-465 TVTPSEVLDKSSTN
+465 
-479 FKYNAATG
+479 G
-487 EVTVKASS
+487 E
-495 TATSGATATVTLTLD
+495 
-510 NGITTPIY
+510 
-518 KSFEV
+518 FEV
-523 KIISFDKDKTISSI
+523 KIISFSKDKTISSI
-537 KNSNKNYITYNKD
+537 NSSNKNYITYNKD

-565 KDSSGNSITID
+565 KDTSDNTVKITKD
-576 KNQITE
+576 QITD
-582 VKVGSTS
+582 VSVGDSS
-589 CSEGTWKP
+589 CTDGIWKP
-597 SEAALNQK
+597 SEAATNKEVKCK
-605 VSCKINGVKIEES
+605 VNGVQI
-618 DGLKVSAYPM
+618 DGIKVSAYPM

-674 TLYEYTDSKYQN
+674 TLYEYTDSKYQS

-700 TATDIEGMITSAA
+700 PAADIEGMVTSAA

-874 LRAANSKH
+874 LKAANSKH

>member
-1 MTHGLCGKEGAMVFK
+1 MVFK

-44 KAEIKDPVIGITNTN
+44 KAAAPSSPNGDEKVYINEVGDNYEIVIDAHGNTTYSTIKNPEIRLNSKPVVDSSKFTIPADTVTNSESDAKILTLAVVSKSA
-59 NTGVDDTR
+59 VDSALMEE
-67 FNVTITNKNT
+67 ISKNT
-77 EASGKITVK
+77 LIENTDFRTESSVELKAEITVDSTKKTSKDYIESKPIYKVSAGRPEGVYDEVVFRPDYEYTVNGRNSQYGYKDESYTINHKNVDAATLDNYYMLVKNDDLPTFNANDDSWKSGKIEIGTGIIGTKNVSY
-86 KVELCEDTACSS
+86 KVAYLPKVDKFSVLRSS
-98 SVASFTLSSE
+98 NSKSTLSATETGQKLS
-108 LEIVEGADSTFSISN
+108 IVTN
-123 SDFIKN
+123 
-129 AEYSKLTSG
+129 
-138 TISIKGV
+138 
-145 RITYDSDTQNKT
+145 
-157 MTKDCGSV
+157 TKDVNTTLTFGIESFKSTTESQNE
-165 IPAITSN
+165 AILGYYN
-172 TLYKISIP
+172 KNV
-180 KLTKDGGSSAPYDTN
+180 N
-195 ASYSDSNFTIKVGD
+195 ASPTTNMNLVDPANLGAKTCDIKMQL
-209 RTGDRTYE
+209 
-217 AGKAGYGYAGESVL
+217 SSL
-231 ITPSGNPDYYIN
+231 S
-243 YYTDSTDVP
+243 
-252 TWDSGKFSE
+252 
-261 PETPYSVDNLNGD
+261 
-274 VTVNVQYFPKFNDVW
+274 
-289 FETTGS
+289 TTG
-295 TNVYLDDDGK
+295 VC
-305 ATYTSLAAKFDN
+305 
-317 DKLNS
+317 
-322 SGNDRNIIMS
+322 
-332 NMVIVPELTDTGST
+332 
-346 NIAGDAWSSVGGTS
+346 
-360 STKIDFGTLTRHA
+360 
-373 LSDINSPGIAKVK
+373 K
-386 AIALKPNGGNGET
+386 AIIGLELGTNTKTKVAEIELPITVSAVQATDFKLKND
-399 PPINPVETKSSDKY
+399 S
-413 LSLNVYAQPTG
+413 
-424 ILLQNVPISVM
+424 ISVM
-435 AGGNAT
+435 AGSIKEVELIEGFLPANASQSLSDYVI
-441 TVKIFNGIEP
+441 TVVEETASSLKTDGLTVDSNGIIKIAPKE
-451 GGANQNPSIYAETL
+451 S
-465 TVTPSEVLDKSSTN
+465 VTSGTTKLK
-479 FKYNAATG
+479 
-487 EVTVKASS
+487 VTVKDTASS
-495 TATSGATATVTLTLD
+495 TTFDSKYITV
-510 NGITTPIY
+510 NI
-518 KSFEV
+518 V
-523 KIISFDKDKTISSI
+523 SFDKDKTISSI

-565 KDSSGNSITID
+565 KDTSGNAVTITKD
-576 KNQITE
+576 QITD
-582 VKVGSTS
+582 VSVDGSP
-589 CSEGTWKP
+589 CSDGIWKP
-597 SEAALNQK
+597 SEAALNKEVKCK
-605 VSCKINGVKIEES
+605 VNCVQI
-618 DGLKVSAYPM
+618 DGIRVSAYPM

-674 TLYEYTDSKYQN
+674 TLYEYTDSKYQS

-700 TATDIEGMITSAA
+700 PAADIEGMITSAA

-762 SASGTNFT
+762 SASGTNF
-770 SSAAYGLDGQT
+770 SSTAAYGLDGQT

-874 LRAANSKH
+874 LKAANSKH

>member
-1 MTHGLCGKEGAMVFK
+1 MVFK

-44 KAEIKDPVIGITNTN
+44 KAAVDVDLDSDGDGGFKVTVSAPKDEDIKALKTITLYNNSDALLVKSLGDNETVDTSLGEISKTYTIKDTEFIMGITDAGTKN
-59 NTGVDDTR
+59 NWKSLLSSIPATISVNKATVEYATSNSTLTKDSPSVSVSSKKIYE
-67 FNVTITNKNT
+67 VTVNRNDIGASFKPSFTNKFDGTYVVNERDMPYGYEGEKYT
-77 EASGKITVK
+77 VIPYSSGFDPNSYYNLVRKASVVGDISTDDPNWKQAGHIEG
-86 KVELCEDTACSS
+86 ELSS
-98 SVASFTLSSE
+98 SQDDNNDNNELQVAYLPAIGELKISSP
-108 LEIVEGADSTFSISN
+108 TQ
-123 SDFIKN
+123 
-129 AEYSKLTSG
+129 G
-138 TISIKGV
+138 TIS
-145 RITYDSDTQNKT
+145 
-157 MTKDCGSV
+157 
-165 IPAITSN
+165 A
-172 TLYKISIP
+172 
-180 KLTKDGGSSAPYDTN
+180 
-195 ASYSDSNFTIKVGD
+195 
-209 RTGDRTYE
+209 TGDRIDVFTTGTTPVTSKITYE
-217 AGKAGYGYAGESVL
+217 IVSYLEDSENLDKTAALQKYSFVAEGVKIAGLGYFAATTERQADGICKVDIGLENINQSGSGSVTISAKL
-231 ITPSGNPDYYIN
+231 GSETVSSVPVTYYIG
-243 YYTDSTDVP
+243 V
-252 TWDSGKFSE
+252 K
-261 PETPYSVDNLNGD
+261 
-274 VTVNVQYFPKFNDVW
+274 PK
-289 FETTGS
+289 
-295 TNVYLDDDGK
+295 
-305 ATYTSLAAKFDN
+305 
-317 DKLNS
+317 
-322 SGNDRNIIMS
+322 
-332 NMVIVPELTDTGST
+332 
-346 NIAGDAWSSVGGTS
+346 
-360 STKIDFGTLTRHA
+360 TL
-373 LSDINSPGIAKVK
+373 
-386 AIALKPNGGNGET
+386 
-399 PPINPVETKSSDKY
+399 
-413 LSLNVYAQPTG
+413 
-424 ILLQNVPISVM
+424 LLQNVPISLI
-435 AGGNAT
+435 AGGEKK
-441 TVKIFNGIEP
+441 TVKIFKGVEP
-451 GGANQNPSIYAETL
+451 SGANQDPSSYEGTLSFDKPALFDGTPTYNPS
-465 TVTPSEVLDKSSTN
+465 
-479 FKYNAATG
+479 TG
-487 EVTVKASS
+487 EITIKASS
-495 TATSGATATVTLTLD
+495 TATAGSAAKVTLTLKD
-510 NGITTPIY
+510 SSLNTVLQ
-518 KSFEV
+518 SFDV
-523 KIISFDKDKTISSI
+523 KIISFSKDNTIKSI
-537 KNSNKNYITYNKD
+537 NNSNKNYITYNKD

-565 KDSSGNSITID
+565 KDTSDNTVTITKDQIISVSVGDSSCTDGI
-576 KNQITE
+576 
-582 VKVGSTS
+582 
-589 CSEGTWKP
+589 WKP
-597 SEAALNQK
+597 SEAATNKEVKCK
-605 VSCKINGVKIEES
+605 VNGVQIDEI
-618 DGLKVSAYPM
+618 KVSAYPM

-674 TLYEYTDSKYQN
+674 TLYEYTDSKYQS

-700 TATDIEGMITSAA
+700 PAADIEGMVTSAA

-874 LRAANSKH
+874 LKAANSKH

>member
-1 MTHGLCGKEGAMVFK
+1 MVFK

-44 KAEIKDPVIGITNTN
+44 RADVSVKLESDGSDGFK
-59 NTGVDDTR
+59 
-67 FNVTITNKNT
+67 VT
-77 EASGKITVK
+77 V
-86 KVELCEDTACSS
+86 S
-98 SVASFTLSSE
+98 SVAGDDIKSLKSVKLYKDGTEIYSIDTLNKDITAGTDFEYTVSK
-108 LEIVEGADSTFSISN
+108 
-123 SDFIKN
+123 SDFIKGAGINDTNLGASGNTIGINDVGVVYANSNGDSQPEVKLTSTLNPALNSAPIYKATMVYNPIDTSASFKDPAKAPSFSYKNTTVGADIQYGYKEDNIEVTATPKNSFILGNYYRYYYIDGSMPTN
-129 AEYSKLTSG
+129 AIDWKWSEDTGAMSIKLSGEAGKNDYKVTYLPKINELKITDPATGIVDVKVPNATSMVPSSAPNVTYEIYSWLQSDESCNKNVTAYIFNCDNTVIDNNTLASLATSNHTAGSFTVTPTLMTAGEKGSGKVKLQATLPGFDGNTIIAKEAIIPVYLSVPVSGFELKSTTVSLMAGVEQQIDIIKGITPPGANQTLSNYTGTVSVTSGANLLETPTYDNTSG
-138 TISIKGV
+138 TI
-145 RITYDSDTQNKT
+145 
-157 MTKDCGSV
+157 
-165 IPAITSN
+165 
-172 TLYKISIP
+172 TLK
-180 KLTKDGGSSAPYDTN
+180 
-195 ASYSDSNFTIKVGD
+195 
-209 RTGDRTYE
+209 
-217 AGKAGYGYAGESVL
+217 
-231 ITPSGNPDYYIN
+231 
-243 YYTDSTDVP
+243 
-252 TWDSGKFSE
+252 
-261 PETPYSVDNLNGD
+261 
-274 VTVNVQYFPKFNDVW
+274 
-289 FETTGS
+289 
-295 TNVYLDDDGK
+295 
-305 ATYTSLAAKFDN
+305 
-317 DKLNS
+317 
-322 SGNDRNIIMS
+322 
-332 NMVIVPELTDTGST
+332 
-346 NIAGDAWSSVGGTS
+346 
-360 STKIDFGTLTRHA
+360 
-373 LSDINSPGIAKVK
+373 
-386 AIALKPNGGNGET
+386 
-399 PPINPVETKSSDKY
+399 TKSG
-413 LSLNVYAQPTG
+413 V
-424 ILLQNVPISVM
+424 
-435 AGGNAT
+435 
-441 TVKIFNGIEP
+441 
-451 GGANQNPSIYAETL
+451 
-465 TVTPSEVLDKSSTN
+465 
-479 FKYNAATG
+479 
-487 EVTVKASS
+487 
-495 TATSGATATVTLTLD
+495 TSGTATVQIELKDGATSIGKKFFD
-510 NGITTPIY
+510 
-518 KSFEV
+518 V
-523 KIISFDKDKTISSI
+523 KIISFSKDKTISSI
-537 KNSNKNYITYNKD
+537 NKSNKNYITYNKD

-565 KDSSGNSITID
+565 KDTSDNIVKITKD
-576 KNQITE
+576 QITE
-582 VKVGSTS
+582 VSVGGSS
-589 CSEGTWKP
+589 CTDGIWKP
-597 SEAALNQK
+597 SEAATNKEVKCK
-605 VSCKINGVKIEES
+605 VNGVQI
-618 DGLKVSAYPM
+618 DGIRVSAYPM

-700 TATDIEGMITSAA
+700 PAADIEGMVTSAA

-807 VKVSASGTRS
+807 VKVSASGTRA

-874 LRAANSKH
+874 LKAANSKH

>member
-1 MTHGLCGKEGAMVFK
+1 MVFK

-44 KAEIKDPVIGITNTN
+44 KAAAPSSPNGEEKVYINEVGDNYEIVIDAPASTNYTTIENPKILLNSKQVVDSGFTIMTGTIENTTGAPKILKLAEIAKSAVDNALMEKISDNTLTETTEFTVGSSVDLKAEITVGSTKKTSEDHIESKPIYKVDVTKF
-59 NTGVDDTR
+59 NTGVT
-67 FNVTITNKNT
+67 FAPTF
-77 EASGKITVK
+77 SYTVGGRNMQYGYEGESYEVMPSQTDYDLNNYFDLVK
-86 KVELCEDTACSS
+86 ESDGFTSLDPKDTAWRP
-98 SVASFTLSSE
+98 ANT
-108 LEIVEGADSTFSISN
+108 I
-123 SDFIKN
+123 
-129 AEYSKLTSG
+129 SG
-138 TISIKGV
+138 TIKSTQSENVFKVAYLPKIEELKIADPTNGRLDITTSGV
-145 RITYDSDTQNKT
+145 AP
-157 MTKDCGSV
+157 V
-165 IPAITSN
+165 
-172 TLYKISIP
+172 
-180 KLTKDGGSSAPYDTN
+180 SS
-195 ASYSDSNFTIKVGD
+195 
-209 RTGDRTYE
+209 
-217 AGKAGYGYAGESVL
+217 
-231 ITPSGNPDYYIN
+231 
-243 YYTDSTDVP
+243 
-252 TWDSGKFSE
+252 
-261 PETPYSVDNLNGD
+261 
-274 VTVNVQYFPKFNDVW
+274 TVKYQI
-289 FETTGS
+289 G
-295 TNVYLDDDGK
+295 
-305 ATYTSLAAKFDN
+305 
-317 DKLNS
+317 
-322 SGNDRNIIMS
+322 R
-332 NMVIVPELTDTGST
+332 
-346 NIAGDAWSSVGGTS
+346 IAGDKETSFTDLTNHKLVASTPS
-360 STKIDFGTLTRHA
+360 STNLG
-373 LSDINSPGIAKVK
+373 
-386 AIALKPNGGNGET
+386 
-399 PPINPVETKSSDKY
+399 
-413 LSLNVYAQPTG
+413 SLE
-424 ILLQNVPISVM
+424 
-435 AGGNAT
+435 AT
-441 TVKIFNGIEP
+441 TVGQSVGNCKVTMSLSSTDTSGSGTVRISAILGNHTVSSVDLPVSLSIKATSFKLQSDTVTLMAGVEQQIDIIKGILP
-451 GGANQNPSIYAETL
+451 AGANQNLDNYTGSV
-465 TVTPSEVLDKSSTN
+465 TVTSGTDLLDTLNYAAGKLTLKAKS
-479 FKYNAATG
+479 G
-487 EVTVKASS
+487 VTSG
-495 TATSGATATVTLTLD
+495 TATIQIKLTDKTTSTDLGSQTL
-510 NGITTPIY
+510 N
-518 KSFEV
+518 V
-523 KIISFDKDKTISSI
+523 KIISFSKDNTIKSI
-537 KNSNKNYITYNKD
+537 NNSNKNYITYNKD

-565 KDSSGNSITID
+565 KDTSDNTVKITKD
-576 KNQITE
+576 QITD
-582 VKVGSTS
+582 VSVGGSS
-589 CSEGTWKP
+589 CSDGMWKP

-691 SESTVTYTV
+691 SESTVSYTV
-700 TATDIEGMITSAA
+700 TASDIEGMITSAA

-740 DETIKAKDEIAGKT
+740 DEIIKAKDEIACKT

-874 LRAANSKH
+874 LKAANSKH

>member
-1 MTHGLCGKEGAMVFK
+1 MVFK

-44 KAEIKDPVIGITNTN
+44 KADDKAASITLTSSTNTSTVDDRFSITVTNNNDNVSVIGDSIYVTKIELKDDNNVVASFSYDPAVEIKGKDTSSSEGKSEVFKISDSDFLKAAISAGQVNPGNDITIKYAIVYYSKRDGNDGYGSPVTHTITSEAKSKPIYEVKINATSSDIPSDLVTTSGINFSYKNETNNLVTPYGYAGDTITITNTP
-59 NTGVDDTR
+59 T
-67 FNVTITNKNT
+67 
-77 EASGKITVK
+77 
-86 KVELCEDTACSS
+86 
-98 SVASFTLSSE
+98 
-108 LEIVEGADSTFSISN
+108 DSTFSIDNYYRYCYSGSLSGTVPSLEWVEAKN
-123 SDFIKN
+123 SFIKDVIGSDTAVNTQNVYNVAYLPKISDFKIKTATPPGTFN
-129 AEYSKLTSG
+129 STENRLDIVVGAADTVQLNVEYVINSLKQSNESQKDIAKYYCEVNIVKDNLTISDAGFSVPGKLTPEIKLTDPTKSGYAKVTINSKLKDNIVNSSPLVLEIYVGVKPTGIVFKNVPITIMAAGNEEQVPIVSG
-138 TISIKGV
+138 FS
-145 RITYDSDTQNKT
+145 
-157 MTKDCGSV
+157 
-165 IPAITSN
+165 
-172 TLYKISIP
+172 
-180 KLTKDGGSSAPYDTN
+180 
-195 ASYSDSNFTIKVGD
+195 
-209 RTGDRTYE
+209 
-217 AGKAGYGYAGESVL
+217 
-231 ITPSGNPDYYIN
+231 PSGANQDYKLYTLESIN
-243 YYTDSTDVP
+243 ETSTPNLLEPLEYDQA
-252 TWDSGKFSE
+252 SGA
-261 PETPYSVDNLNGD
+261 V
-274 VTVNVQYFPKFNDVW
+274 
-289 FETTGS
+289 
-295 TNVYLDDDGK
+295 
-305 ATYTSLAAKFDN
+305 
-317 DKLNS
+317 
-322 SGNDRNIIMS
+322 
-332 NMVIVPELTDTGST
+332 
-346 NIAGDAWSSVGGTS
+346 
-360 STKIDFGTLTRHA
+360 
-373 LSDINSPGIAKVK
+373 KVK
-386 AIALKPNGGNGET
+386 ANSTAAGGKTTKVKLKLNDGNG
-399 PPINPVETKSSDKY
+399 NLV
-413 LSLNVYAQPTG
+413 Q
-424 ILLQNVPISVM
+424 
-435 AGGNAT
+435 
-441 TVKIFNGIEP
+441 
-451 GGANQNPSIYAETL
+451 
-465 TVTPSEVLDKSSTN
+465 
-479 FKYNAATG
+479 G
-487 EVTVKASS
+487 EF
-495 TATSGATATVTLTLD
+495 D
-510 NGITTPIY
+510 
-518 KSFEV
+518 V
-523 KIISFDKDKTISSI
+523 KIISFDKEKTINSI
-537 KNSNKNYITYNKD
+537 NKNNKNYITYNKD

-565 KDSSGNSITID
+565 KDTSGNAVTITKD
-576 KNQITE
+576 QITE
-582 VKVGSTS
+582 VSVGGSS
-589 CSEGTWKP
+589 CTDGIWKP
-597 SEAALNQK
+597 SEAALNKK
-605 VSCKINGVKIEES
+605 VTCKINGTEISS
-618 DGLKVSAYPM
+618 DSFTVSAYPM

-700 TATDIEGMITSAA
+700 TAADIEGMITSAA

-807 VKVSASGTRS
+807 VKVSASGTRA

>member
-44 KAEIKDPVIGITNTN
+44 KAAVDVDLDSDGDGGFKVTVSAPKDEDIKAIKTITLYNNSDALLVKSLGDNETVDTSLGEISKTYTIKDTEFIMGITDAGTKN
-59 NTGVDDTR
+59 NWKSLLSSIPATISVNKATVEYATSNSTLTKDSPSVSVSSKKIYE
-67 FNVTITNKNT
+67 VTVNRNDIGASFKPSFTNKFDGTYVVN
-77 EASGKITVK
+77 ERHMPYGYEGEKYTVK
-86 KVELCEDTACSS
+86 PYSSGFDPNSYYNLVRKASVVGDISTDDPNWKQAGHIEGELSS
-98 SVASFTLSSE
+98 SQDDNNDNNELQVAYLPAIGELKISSP
-108 LEIVEGADSTFSISN
+108 TQ
-123 SDFIKN
+123 
-129 AEYSKLTSG
+129 G
-138 TISIKGV
+138 TISATGD
-145 RITYDSDTQNKT
+145 RIDVFTTGT
-157 MTKDCGSV
+157 T
-165 IPAITSN
+165 PITSN
-172 TLYKISIP
+172 ISYEIVNYLEDSENLDKTAALQKYSFVAEGVKIAGLGYFAATTERQADGICKVDIGLENINQSGSGSVTISA
-180 KLTKDGGSSAPYDTN
+180 KLGSETVS
-195 ASYSDSNFTIKVGD
+195 
-209 RTGDRTYE
+209 
-217 AGKAGYGYAGESVL
+217 SVPV
-231 ITPSGNPDYYIN
+231 TYYIG
-243 YYTDSTDVP
+243 V
-252 TWDSGKFSE
+252 K
-261 PETPYSVDNLNGD
+261 
-274 VTVNVQYFPKFNDVW
+274 PK
-289 FETTGS
+289 
-295 TNVYLDDDGK
+295 
-305 ATYTSLAAKFDN
+305 
-317 DKLNS
+317 
-322 SGNDRNIIMS
+322 
-332 NMVIVPELTDTGST
+332 
-346 NIAGDAWSSVGGTS
+346 
-360 STKIDFGTLTRHA
+360 TL
-373 LSDINSPGIAKVK
+373 
-386 AIALKPNGGNGET
+386 
-399 PPINPVETKSSDKY
+399 
-413 LSLNVYAQPTG
+413 
-424 ILLQNVPISVM
+424 LLQNVPISLI
-435 AGGNAT
+435 AGGEKK
-441 TVKIFNGIEP
+441 TVKIFKGVEP
-451 GGANQNPSIYAETL
+451 SGANQDPSSYEGTLSFDKPALFDGTPTYNPS
-465 TVTPSEVLDKSSTN
+465 
-479 FKYNAATG
+479 TG
-487 EVTVKASS
+487 EITIKASS
-495 TATSGATATVTLTLD
+495 TATAGSAAKVTLTLKD
-510 NGITTPIY
+510 SSLNTVLQ
-518 KSFEV
+518 SFDV
-523 KIISFDKDKTISSI
+523 KIISFSKDNTIKSI
-537 KNSNKNYITYNKD
+537 NNSNKNYITYNKD

-565 KDSSGNSITID
+565 KDTSDNTVTITKD
-576 KNQITE
+576 QITN
-582 VKVGSTS
+582 VSVGGSPCTD
-589 CSEGTWKP
+589 GIWKP
-597 SEAALNQK
+597 SEAATNKEVKCK
-605 VSCKINGVKIEES
+605 VNGVQIDEI
-618 DGLKVSAYPM
+618 KVSAYPM

-674 TLYEYTDSKYQN
+674 TLYEYTDSKYQS

-700 TATDIEGMITSAA
+700 PAADIEGMVTSAA

-740 DETIKAKDEIAGKT
+740 DETIKAKDEIVGKT

>member
-1 MTHGLCGKEGAMVFK
+1 
-16 RVLKGIGRLMLTT
+16 
-29 AVMCGVGLFLCSSEV
+29 
-44 KAEIKDPVIGITNTN
+44 
-59 NTGVDDTR
+59 
-67 FNVTITNKNT
+67 
-77 EASGKITVK
+77 
-86 KVELCEDTACSS
+86 
-98 SVASFTLSSE
+98 
-108 LEIVEGADSTFSISN
+108 
-123 SDFIKN
+123 
-129 AEYSKLTSG
+129 
-138 TISIKGV
+138 
-145 RITYDSDTQNKT
+145 
-157 MTKDCGSV
+157 
-165 IPAITSN
+165 
-172 TLYKISIP
+172 
-180 KLTKDGGSSAPYDTN
+180 
-195 ASYSDSNFTIKVGD
+195 
-209 RTGDRTYE
+209 
-217 AGKAGYGYAGESVL
+217 
-231 ITPSGNPDYYIN
+231 
-243 YYTDSTDVP
+243 
-252 TWDSGKFSE
+252 
-261 PETPYSVDNLNGD
+261 
-274 VTVNVQYFPKFNDVW
+274 
-289 FETTGS
+289 
-295 TNVYLDDDGK
+295 
-305 ATYTSLAAKFDN
+305 
-317 DKLNS
+317 
-322 SGNDRNIIMS
+322 
-332 NMVIVPELTDTGST
+332 
-346 NIAGDAWSSVGGTS
+346 
-360 STKIDFGTLTRHA
+360 
-373 LSDINSPGIAKVK
+373 
-386 AIALKPNGGNGET
+386 
-399 PPINPVETKSSDKY
+399 
-413 LSLNVYAQPTG
+413 
-424 ILLQNVPISVM
+424 
-435 AGGNAT
+435 
-441 TVKIFNGIEP
+441 
-451 GGANQNPSIYAETL
+451 
-465 TVTPSEVLDKSSTN
+465 
-479 FKYNAATG
+479 
-487 EVTVKASS
+487 
-495 TATSGATATVTLTLD
+495 
-510 NGITTPIY
+510 
-518 KSFEV
+518 
-523 KIISFDKDKTISSI
+523 
-537 KNSNKNYITYNKD
+537 
-550 KGYSLDIKQLIIDNA
+550 
-565 KDSSGNSITID
+565 
-576 KNQITE
+576 
-582 VKVGSTS
+582 
-589 CSEGTWKP
+589 
-597 SEAALNQK
+597 
-605 VSCKINGVKIEES
+605 
-618 DGLKVSAYPM
+618 M

-700 TATDIEGMITSAA
+700 PAADIEGMVTSAA

-807 VKVSASGTRS
+807 VKVSASGTRA

>member
-1 MTHGLCGKEGAMVFK
+1 MVFK

-44 KAEIKDPVIGITNTN
+44 KAANVTLSGTGNISVVVNVSADEITAMTN
-59 NTGVDDTR
+59 NTIKIQLLSGGRVLYE
-67 FNVTITNKNT
+67 ITGNK
-77 EASGKITVK
+77 S
-86 KVELCEDTACSS
+86 DFTANIDKDYPIP
-98 SVASFTLSSE
+98 AT
-108 LEIVEGADSTFSISN
+108 
-123 SDFIKN
+123 DFIKGSVTYKDNWDAVMGSN
-129 AEYSKLTSG
+129 ASTTITIDGVKLLKDDNNDLSVTCTTTAKTNQIYKVSAEKPSSEVYGKVSFAPNYIYEVGSSKENRQYGYSGETFTIKHDGSDWAKYYMLVKEDSGSISFGASDSDWKEGSEEVASG
-138 TISIKGV
+138 TIG
-145 RITYDSDTQNKT
+145 TDP
-157 MTKDCGSV
+157 TK
-165 IPAITSN
+165 
-172 TLYKISIP
+172 YKVAYLP
-180 KLTKDGGSSAPYDTN
+180 KVKD
-195 ASYSDSNFTIKVGD
+195 K
-209 RTGDRTYE
+209 
-217 AGKAGYGYAGESVL
+217 KL
-231 ITPSGNPDYYIN
+231 I
-243 YYTDSTDVP
+243 V
-252 TWDSGKFSE
+252 
-261 PETPYSVDNLNGD
+261 
-274 VTVNVQYFPKFNDVW
+274 
-289 FETTGS
+289 TGS
-295 TNVYLDDDGK
+295 TN
-305 ATYTSLAAKFDN
+305 S
-317 DKLNS
+317 
-322 SGNDRNIIMS
+322 
-332 NMVIVPELTDTGST
+332 GST
-346 NIAGDAWSSVGGTS
+346 LS
-360 STKIDFGTLTRHA
+360 STGLDIKSNSVNGDTTLTYEIG
-373 LSDINSPGIAKVK
+373 SFENESENGNKGDILGYYVK
-386 AIALKPNGGNGET
+386 AGEGIT
-399 PPINPVETKSSDKY
+399 ATNMSVSEVNPATGAFNVKM
-413 LSLNVYAQPTG
+413 SLNNISTSGSARIKLAIKLRTSGANPIEVAYVELPITLSAVTANG
-424 ILLQNVPISVM
+424 FELQNVPVSLM
-435 AGGNAT
+435 AG
-441 TVKIFNGIEP
+441 VSRDVPIIKGILP
-451 GGANQNPSIYAETL
+451 AGANQTLSNYEGIVTETTSTKL
-465 TVTPSEVLDKSSTN
+465 LNTLNYDKVTGKVTLEAKSD
-479 FKYNAATG
+479 
-487 EVTVKASS
+487 V
-495 TATSGATATVTLTLD
+495 TSGTATVQIALKDTTNLTSL
-510 NGITTPIY
+510 GT
-518 KSFEV
+518 KEFKV
-523 KIISFDKDKTISSI
+523 KIISFDKAKTIESI
-537 KNSNKNYITYNKD
+537 KNGNKNYITYNKD

-565 KDSSGNSITID
+565 KDTSDSTVTITKDQIKAVSVGGSSCTDGI
-576 KNQITE
+576 
-582 VKVGSTS
+582 
-589 CSEGTWKP
+589 WKP
-597 SEAALNQK
+597 SEAATNKEVKCK
-605 VSCKINGVKIEES
+605 VNGVQI
-618 DGLKVSAYPM
+618 DGIRVSAYPM

-674 TLYEYTDSKYQN
+674 TLYEYTDSKYQS

-700 TATDIEGMITSAA
+700 TAADIEGMITSAA

-874 LRAANSKH
+874 LKAANSKH

>member
-1 MTHGLCGKEGAMVFK
+1 MVFK

-44 KAEIKDPVIGITNTN
+44 KAAISAPTISSVTDYTSAINSGDV
-59 NTGVDDTR
+59 R
-67 FNVTITNKNT
+67 FT
-77 EASGKITVK
+77 ITVK
-86 KVELCEDTACSS
+86 NNDANSIKVSKIEFCTDDTCTNTISTVS
-98 SVASFTLSSE
+98 LSS
-108 LEIVEGADSTFSISN
+108 GSITS
-123 SDFIKN
+123 
-129 AEYSKLTSG
+129 SG
-138 TISIKGV
+138 TLDIEVTNLQFLEGCNTNSLSEGTKSIGGV
-145 RITYDSDTQNKT
+145 K
-157 MTKDCGSV
+157 
-165 IPAITSN
+165 
-172 TLYKISIP
+172 
-180 KLTKDGGSSAPYDTN
+180 
-195 ASYSDSNFTIKVGD
+195 
-209 RTGDRTYE
+209 
-217 AGKAGYGYAGESVL
+217 
-231 ITPSGNPDYYIN
+231 
-243 YYTDSTDVP
+243 
-252 TWDSGKFSE
+252 
-261 PETPYSVDNLNGD
+261 
-274 VTVNVQYFPKFNDVW
+274 VTVVNESDQ
-289 FETTGS
+289 
-295 TNVYLDDDGK
+295 
-305 ATYTSLAAKFDN
+305 
-317 DKLNS
+317 
-322 SGNDRNIIMS
+322 
-332 NMVIVPELTDTGST
+332 
-346 NIAGDAWSSVGGTS
+346 
-360 STKIDFGTLTRHA
+360 
-373 LSDINSPGIAKVK
+373 SDINSETTGASIHSAPIYKVDVTK
-386 AIALKPNGGNGET
+386 VDTGVSFNPTFSYIVGGRNMQYGYKDESYEVMPSQT
-399 PPINPVETKSSDKY
+399 DYDLNNYFDLVKKSGS
-413 LSLNVYAQPTG
+413 LSLNPEDLAWRSANIISGTIKGDQSENKFQVAYLPKIEELKITDPTSGRLDIITSGVAPVVSTVKYQIGKLAGDKETSFNDLAKYKLVASTPSSTNLGSFGATTEGQSVGDCKITMSLINTGTSGSGTARISAVLGNNTVRYVDLPVSLSVAATGFELQSDAVTLMAGVEQQIDIIKG
-424 ILLQNVPISVM
+424 ILP
-435 AGGNAT
+435 A
-441 TVKIFNGIEP
+441 
-451 GGANQNPSIYAETL
+451 GANQDLSNYDVIA
-465 TVTPSEVLDKSSTN
+465 TV
-479 FKYNAATG
+479 
-487 EVTVKASS
+487 
-495 TATSGATATVTLTLD
+495 TSGANLINTPTYAAGKLTLKTKPSVTSGTATVEIALTD
-510 NGITTPIY
+510 KTNSTPLGT
-518 KSFEV
+518 KPLEV
-523 KIISFDKDKTISSI
+523 KIISFSKDNTIKSI
-537 KNSNKNYITYNKD
+537 NNSNKNYITYNKD

-565 KDSSGNSITID
+565 KDTSDNTVTITKD
-576 KNQITE
+576 QITD
-582 VKVGSTS
+582 VSVGGSS
-589 CSEGTWKP
+589 CSDGIWKP
-597 SEAALNQK
+597 SEAALNKK
-605 VSCKINGVKIEES
+605 VTCKINGTAISS
-618 DGLKVSAYPM
+618 DSFTVSAYPM

-674 TLYEYTDSKYQN
+674 TLYEYTDSKYQS

-700 TATDIEGMITSAA
+700 PAADIEGMVTSAA

-740 DETIKAKDEIAGKT
+740 DETIKAKDEIVGKT

-874 LRAANSKH
+874 LKAANSKH